1 MSISFLS
8 QTILW
13 GLFAASIP
21 VIIHLLNRRRFRI
34 VDWAATTFL
43 LKASR
48 ESRGK
53 KKLKHILILI
63 CRTLAIAA
71 LIFAVARPLLG
82 GFLGSGSGSVGTVVL
97 VLDRSA
103 SMETKPESGAPS
115 YREAVISQVW
125 EAVEKMGSPR
135 LVLID
140 SATGDIQEVPSP
152 DALPELSTTFAT
164 DTQADI
170 PTLLTKAIDYIDET
184 NPGQTE
190 IWLASDMQRGDWRPT
205 DSRWNAVRAG
215 IESLPTKTKLRVLSS
230 GSEPV
235 ENVAI
240 ELIASR
246 RVEDN
251 LFLDLRL
258 TRSKGDGNATVPIT
272 YSLQGAR
279 SAERV
284 TMNGQELRFQKR
296 LPLSAADTEGSGWVG
311 IPSDNNPRDNSVFF
325 AFGGKEPVRSWI
337 VSEDP
342 SGNTA
347 NYLRKAAA
355 PDGFD
360 RYSSE
365 IVAPTQTTKIDWTT
379 ASLIVWQAPIP
390 TGAVAA
396 QLNEFAASGGSIL
409 FFPPEKPSENVIFG
423 TSWGVIEDAP
433 EDEYFI
439 NGSWIKDDGPW
450 RNSMSDQNMP
460 VDQIRGVKRCSIQG
474 DGSSLAEWRDG
485 SPLLYRQLQG
495 LGTAIFINTLPDDRW
510 SNLEFVA
517 LHLVAIQRLLEKGT
531 DRLHAGYRAIA
542 GDEKARLRG
551 DEVRE
556 RLDSFEDY
564 EPALGAYRAGVYR
577 LGERVV
583 AVNRPAAE
591 NSPLRLDNE
600 ALDTLLE
607 GTSYS
612 LFESTKDDDNL
623 VSPVWWAFL
632 IAVLFFLLAEAIL
645 CLQPK
650 LTGPPALSKASTKT
664 FPAS

>member
-1 MSISFLS
+1 
-8 QTILW
+8 
-13 GLFAASIP
+13 
-21 VIIHLLNRRRFRI
+21 
-34 VDWAATTFL
+34 

-82 GFLGSGSGSVGTVVL
+82 GFLGSGSGSVGTVIL

-103 SMETKPESGAPS
+103 SMETKAESGAQS
-115 YREAVISQVW
+115 YRQAVITRVS

-135 LVLID
+135 LILID
-140 SATGDIQEVPSP
+140 SASGDIQEVPSP
-152 DALPELSTTFAT
+152 DALPDLSTTFAT

-190 IWLASDMQRGDWRPT
+190 VWLASDMQRGDWRPT

-215 IESLPTKTKLRVLSS
+215 LENLPSETKLRVLSS
-230 GSEPV
+230 GSKLAQ
-235 ENVAI
+235 NVAI
-240 ELIASR
+240 ELVASR

-251 LFLDLRL
+251 LFLDLKL
-258 TRSKGDGNATVPIT
+258 TRSKGDGTSTVPIT
-272 YSLQGAR
+272 YSLKGAR

-284 TMNGQELRFQKR
+284 TMIGQELRFQKR
-296 LPLSAADTEGSGWVG
+296 LPLGTADIEGSGWIG

-325 AFGGKEPVRSWI
+325 AFGGKEPVKSWI
-337 VSEDP
+337 VSEKP

-355 PDGFD
+355 PDGFN
-360 RYSSE
+360 RYSCE
-365 IVAPTQTTKIDWTT
+365 IVALTQTTKIDWST

-396 QLNEFAASGGSIL
+396 QLQEFAASGGSII
-409 FFPPEKPSENVIFG
+409 FFPPEKPSKKIIFG

-433 EDEYFI
+433 ADEYFI

-450 RNSMSDQNMP
+450 RNSLSDQKMP
-460 VDQIRGVKRCSIQG
+460 IDQVRGVKRCSIQG
-474 DGSSLAEWRDG
+474 DGTSLAEWDDG
-485 SPLLYRQLQG
+485 TPLLYRQLEG

-517 LHLVAIQRLLEKGT
+517 LHLVAVQRLLEKGT

-542 GDEKARLRG
+542 GSEKAKLRG
-551 DEVRE
+551 DEVRD
-556 RLDSFEDY
+556 RLDAFEDY

-577 LGERVV
+577 LGERVI

-591 NSPLRLDNE
+591 NSPLRVNGE

-632 IAVLFFLLAEAIL
+632 ITVLFFLLAEAIL

-650 LTGPPALSKASTKT
+650 LTGPPALSTSKT
-664 FPAS
+664 SPAS

>member
-1 MSISFLS
+1 M
-8 QTILW
+8 
-13 GLFAASIP
+13 
-21 VIIHLLNRRRFRI
+21 IIHLLNRRRFRI
-34 VDWAATTFL
+34 VDWAATSFL

-63 CRTLAIAA
+63 CRTLAILA

-82 GFLGSGSGSVGTVVL
+82 GFLGSGSGSVNTVIL

-103 SMETKPESGAPS
+103 SMETKAESGAPS
-115 YREAVISQVW
+115 YREAVITRVSQ
-125 EAVEKMGSPR
+125 AVEKMGSPR
-135 LVLID
+135 LLLID
-140 SATGDIQEVPSP
+140 SASGDIQEVPSP

-205 DSRWNAVRAG
+205 DSRWNAVRTG
-215 IESLPTKTKLRVLSS
+215 LESLPNETKLRVLSS
-230 GSEPV
+230 GNELAQ
-235 ENVAI
+235 NVAI
-240 ELIASR
+240 ELVASR

-251 LFLDLRL
+251 LFLDLKL
-258 TRSKGDGNATVPIT
+258 TRSNGDGSSTVPIT
-272 YSLQGAR
+272 YSLKGAR

-296 LPLSAADTEGSGWVG
+296 LPLSAADVDGSGWVG

-325 AFGGKEPVRSWI
+325 AFGGKEPVQSWI
-337 VSEDP
+337 VSEKP

-365 IVAPTQTTKIDWTT
+365 IIALTQTTKIDWST
-379 ASLIVWQAPIP
+379 ASLIVWQAQIP

-396 QLNEFAASGGSIL
+396 QLQEFATSGGSVI
-409 FFPPEKPSENVIFG
+409 FFPPEKPSNNIIFG
-423 TSWGVIEDAP
+423 TSWGSIQEAP
-433 EDEYFI
+433 ADEYFI

-450 RNSMSDQNMP
+450 RNSLSDQKMP
-460 VDQIRGVKRCSIQG
+460 IDQVRGVKRCSIQG
-474 DGSSLAEWRDG
+474 DGTSLAEWDDG

-495 LGTAIFINTLPDDRW
+495 LGTAIFINTLPNDRW

-517 LHLVAIQRLLEKGT
+517 LHLVAVQRLLEKGT
-531 DRLHAGYRAIA
+531 DRLHSGYRAIA
-542 GDEKARLRG
+542 GSEKAKLRG
-551 DEVRE
+551 NEIRD

-564 EPALGAYRAGVYR
+564 EPALGSYRAGVYR
-577 LGERVV
+577 LGERVI

-591 NSPLRLDNE
+591 NSPLRVNEE

-612 LFESTKDDDNL
+612 LFESTKDDNNL

-650 LTGPPALSKASTKT
+650 LTGPPALSTSKT
-664 FPAS
+664 SPAS

>member
-1 MSISFLS
+1 M
-8 QTILW
+8 
-13 GLFAASIP
+13 
-21 VIIHLLNRRRFRI
+21 IIHLLNRRRFRI
-34 VDWAATTFL
+34 VDWAATSFL

-63 CRTLAIAA
+63 CRTLAIFA

-82 GFLGSGSGSVGTVVL
+82 GFLGSGSGSVNTVIL
-97 VLDRSA
+97 ILDRSA
-103 SMETKPESGAPS
+103 SMETKAESGAPS
-115 YREAVISQVW
+115 YREAVITRVSQ
-125 EAVEKMGSPR
+125 AVEKMGSPR
-135 LVLID
+135 LLLID
-140 SATGDIQEVPSP
+140 SASGDIQEVPSP

-205 DSRWNAVRAG
+205 DSRWNAVRTG
-215 IESLPTKTKLRVLSS
+215 LESLPSETKLRVLSS
-230 GSEPV
+230 GSELAQ
-235 ENVAI
+235 NVAI
-240 ELIASR
+240 ELVASR

-251 LFLDLRL
+251 LFLDLKL
-258 TRSKGDGNATVPIT
+258 TRSNGDGTSTVPIT
-272 YSLQGAR
+272 YSLKGAR

-296 LPLSAADTEGSGWVG
+296 LPLSAADVDGSGWVG

-325 AFGGKEPVRSWI
+325 AFGGKEPVQSWI
-337 VSEDP
+337 VSEKP

-365 IVAPTQTTKIDWTT
+365 IIALTQTTKIDWST
-379 ASLIVWQAPIP
+379 ASLIVWQAQIP

-396 QLNEFAASGGSIL
+396 QLQEFATSGGSVI
-409 FFPPEKPSENVIFG
+409 FFPPEKPSNNIIFG
-423 TSWGVIEDAP
+423 TSWGLIEEAP
-433 EDEYFI
+433 ADEYFI

-450 RNSMSDQNMP
+450 RNSLSDQKMP
-460 VDQIRGVKRCSIQG
+460 IDQVRGVKRCSIQG
-474 DGSSLAEWRDG
+474 DGTSLAEWDDG

-517 LHLVAIQRLLEKGT
+517 LHLVAVQRLLEKGT
-531 DRLHAGYRAIA
+531 DRLHSGYRAIA
-542 GDEKARLRG
+542 GSEKAKLRG
-551 DEVRE
+551 DEIRD
-556 RLDSFEDY
+556 RLDAFEDY
-564 EPALGAYRAGVYR
+564 EPALGSYRAGVYR
-577 LGERVV
+577 LGERVI

-591 NSPLRLDNE
+591 NSPLRVNEE

-612 LFESTKDDDNL
+612 LFESTKDDNNL

-650 LTGPPALSKASTKT
+650 LTGPPALSTSKT
-664 FPAS
+664 SPAS

>member
-1 MSISFLS
+1 M
-8 QTILW
+8 
-13 GLFAASIP
+13 
-21 VIIHLLNRRRFRI
+21 IIHLLNRRRFRI
-34 VDWAATTFL
+34 VDWAATSFL

-63 CRTLAIAA
+63 CRTLAIFA

-82 GFLGSGSGSVGTVVL
+82 GFLGSGSGSVNTVIL

-103 SMETKPESGAPS
+103 SMETKAESGAPS
-115 YREAVISQVW
+115 YREAVITRVSQ
-125 EAVEKMGSPR
+125 AVEKMGSPR
-135 LVLID
+135 LLLID
-140 SATGDIQEVPSP
+140 SASGDIQEVPSP

-205 DSRWNAVRAG
+205 DSRWNAVRTG
-215 IESLPTKTKLRVLSS
+215 LESLPNKTKLRVLSS
-230 GSEPV
+230 GSELAQ
-235 ENVAI
+235 NVAI
-240 ELIASR
+240 ELVASR
-246 RVEDN
+246 RVDDN
-251 LFLDLRL
+251 LFLDLKL
-258 TRSKGDGNATVPIT
+258 TRSNGDGTSTVPIT
-272 YSLQGAR
+272 YSLKGAR

-296 LPLSAADTEGSGWVG
+296 LPLSAADVDGSGWVG

-325 AFGGKEPVRSWI
+325 AFGGKEPVQSWI
-337 VSEDP
+337 VSEKP

-365 IVAPTQTTKIDWTT
+365 IIALTQTTKIDWST
-379 ASLIVWQAPIP
+379 ASLIVWQAQIP

-396 QLNEFAASGGSIL
+396 QLQEFATSGGSVI
-409 FFPPEKPSENVIFG
+409 FFPPEKPSNNIIFG
-423 TSWGVIEDAP
+423 TSWGLIQEAP
-433 EDEYFI
+433 ADEYFI

-450 RNSMSDQNMP
+450 RNSLSDQKMP
-460 VDQIRGVKRCSIQG
+460 IDQVRGVKRCSIQG
-474 DGSSLAEWRDG
+474 DGTSLAEWDDG

-517 LHLVAIQRLLEKGT
+517 LHLVAVQRLLEKGT
-531 DRLHAGYRAIA
+531 DRLHSGYRAIA
-542 GDEKARLRG
+542 GSEKAKLRG
-551 DEVRE
+551 DEIRD
-556 RLDSFEDY
+556 RLDAFEDY
-564 EPALGAYRAGVYR
+564 EPALGSYRAGVYR
-577 LGERVV
+577 LGERVI
-583 AVNRPAAE
+583 AVNRPTAE
-591 NSPLRLDNE
+591 NSPLRVNEE

-612 LFESTKDDDNL
+612 LFESTKDDNNL

-645 CLQPK
+645 CLRPK
-650 LTGPPALSKASTKT
+650 LTGPPALSTSKT

>member
-1 MSISFLS
+1 M
-8 QTILW
+8 
-13 GLFAASIP
+13 
-21 VIIHLLNRRRFRI
+21 IIHLLNRRRFRI
-34 VDWAATTFL
+34 VDWAATSFL

-63 CRTLAIAA
+63 CRTLAIFA

-82 GFLGSGSGSVGTVVL
+82 GFLGSGSGSVNTVIL

-103 SMETKPESGAPS
+103 SMETKAESGAPS
-115 YREAVISQVW
+115 YREAVITRVSQ
-125 EAVEKMGSPR
+125 AVEKMGSPR
-135 LVLID
+135 LLLID
-140 SATGDIQEVPSP
+140 SASGDIQEVPSP

-205 DSRWNAVRAG
+205 DSRWNAVRSG
-215 IESLPTKTKLRVLSS
+215 LESLPNETKLRVLSS
-230 GSEPV
+230 GSELAQ
-235 ENVAI
+235 NIAI
-240 ELIASR
+240 ELVASR

-251 LFLDLRL
+251 LFLDLKL
-258 TRSKGDGNATVPIT
+258 TRSNGDGTSTVPIT
-272 YSLQGAR
+272 YSLKGAR

-296 LPLSAADTEGSGWVG
+296 LPLSAADVDGSGWVG

-325 AFGGKEPVRSWI
+325 AFGGKEPVQSWI
-337 VSEDP
+337 VSEKP

-365 IVAPTQTTKIDWTT
+365 IIALTQTTKIDWST
-379 ASLIVWQAPIP
+379 ASLIVWQAQIP

-396 QLNEFAASGGSIL
+396 QLQEFATSGGSVI
-409 FFPPEKPSENVIFG
+409 FFPPEKPSNNIIFG
-423 TSWGVIEDAP
+423 TSWGLIQEAP
-433 EDEYFI
+433 ADEYFI

-450 RNSMSDQNMP
+450 RNSMSDQKMP
-460 VDQIRGVKRCSIQG
+460 IDQVRGVKRCSIQG
-474 DGSSLAEWRDG
+474 DGTSLAEWDDG

-495 LGTAIFINTLPDDRW
+495 LGTAIFINTLPNDRW

-517 LHLVAIQRLLEKGT
+517 LHLVAVQRLLEKGT
-531 DRLHAGYRAIA
+531 DRLHSGYRAIA
-542 GDEKARLRG
+542 GSEKAKLRG
-551 DEVRE
+551 DEIRD
-556 RLDSFEDY
+556 RLDAFEDY
-564 EPALGAYRAGVYR
+564 EPALGSYRAGVYR
-577 LGERVV
+577 LGERVI

-591 NSPLRLDNE
+591 NSPLRVNEE

-612 LFESTKDDDNL
+612 LFESTKDDNNL

-650 LTGPPALSKASTKT
+650 LTGPPALSTSKT
-664 FPAS
+664 SPAS

>member
-1 MSISFLS
+1 M
-8 QTILW
+8 
-13 GLFAASIP
+13 
-21 VIIHLLNRRRFRI
+21 IIHLLNRRRFRI
-34 VDWAATTFL
+34 VDWAATSFL

-63 CRTLAIAA
+63 CRTLAIFA

-82 GFLGSGSGSVGTVVL
+82 GFLGSGSGSVNTVIL

-103 SMETKPESGAPS
+103 SMETKAESGAPS
-115 YREAVISQVW
+115 YREAVITRVSQ
-125 EAVEKMGSPR
+125 AVEKMGSPR
-135 LVLID
+135 LLLID
-140 SATGDIQEVPSP
+140 SASGDIQEVPSP

-205 DSRWNAVRAG
+205 DSRWNAVRTG
-215 IESLPTKTKLRVLSS
+215 LESLPSETKLRVLSS
-230 GSEPV
+230 GSELAQ
-235 ENVAI
+235 NVAI
-240 ELIASR
+240 ELVASR

-251 LFLDLRL
+251 LFLDLKL
-258 TRSKGDGNATVPIT
+258 TRSNGDGTSTVPIT
-272 YSLQGAR
+272 YSLKGAR

-296 LPLSAADTEGSGWVG
+296 LPLSAADVDGSGWVG

-325 AFGGKEPVRSWI
+325 AFGGKEPVQSWI
-337 VSEDP
+337 VSEKP

-365 IVAPTQTTKIDWTT
+365 IIALTQTTKIDWST
-379 ASLIVWQAPIP
+379 ASLIVWQAQIP

-396 QLNEFAASGGSIL
+396 QLQEFATSGGSVI
-409 FFPPEKPSENVIFG
+409 FFPPEKPSNNIIFG
-423 TSWGVIEDAP
+423 TSWGLIEEAP
-433 EDEYFI
+433 ADEYFI

-450 RNSMSDQNMP
+450 RNSLSDQKMP
-460 VDQIRGVKRCSIQG
+460 IDQVRGVKRCSIQG
-474 DGSSLAEWRDG
+474 DGTSLAEWDDG
-485 SPLLYRQLQG
+485 APLLYRQLQG

-531 DRLHAGYRAIA
+531 DRLHSGYRAIA
-542 GDEKARLRG
+542 GSEKAKLRS
-551 DEVRE
+551 DEIRD
-556 RLDSFEDY
+556 RLDAFEDY
-564 EPALGAYRAGVYR
+564 EPALGSYRAGVYR
-577 LGERVV
+577 LGERVI

-591 NSPLRLDNE
+591 NSPLRVNEE

-612 LFESTKDDDNL
+612 LFESTKDDNNL

-650 LTGPPALSKASTKT
+650 LTGPPALSTSKT
-664 FPAS
+664 SPAS

>member
-1 MSISFLS
+1 M
-8 QTILW
+8 
-13 GLFAASIP
+13 
-21 VIIHLLNRRRFRI
+21 IIHLLNRRRFRI
-34 VDWAATTFL
+34 VDWAATSFL

-63 CRTLAIAA
+63 CRTVAIAA

-82 GFLGSGSGSVGTVVL
+82 GFLGSGSGSVGTVIL

-103 SMETKPESGAPS
+103 SMETKAESGAQS
-115 YREAVISQVW
+115 YRQAVITRVS

-135 LVLID
+135 LILID
-140 SATGDIQEVPSP
+140 SASGDIQEVPSP
-152 DALPELSTTFAT
+152 DALPDLSTTFAT

-190 IWLASDMQRGDWRPT
+190 VWLASDMQRGDWRPT

-215 IESLPTKTKLRVLSS
+215 LENLPSETKLRVLSS
-230 GSEPV
+230 GRKLAQ
-235 ENVAI
+235 NVAI
-240 ELIASR
+240 ELVASR

-251 LFLDLRL
+251 LFLDLKL
-258 TRSKGDGNATVPIT
+258 TRSKGDGTSTVPIT
-272 YSLQGAR
+272 YSLKGAR

-284 TMNGQELRFQKR
+284 TMSGQELRFQKR
-296 LPLSAADTEGSGWVG
+296 LPLGTADIEGSGWVG

-325 AFGGKEPVRSWI
+325 AFGGKEPVKSWI
-337 VSEDP
+337 VSEKP

-360 RYSSE
+360 RYSCE
-365 IVAPTQTTKIDWTT
+365 IVALTQTTKIDWST

-396 QLNEFAASGGSIL
+396 QLQEFAASGGSII
-409 FFPPEKPSENVIFG
+409 FFPPEKPSKKIIFG

-433 EDEYFI
+433 ADEYFI

-450 RNSMSDQNMP
+450 RNSLSDQKMP
-460 VDQIRGVKRCSIQG
+460 IDQVRGVKRCSIQG
-474 DGSSLAEWRDG
+474 DGTSLAEWDDG
-485 SPLLYRQLQG
+485 TPLLYRQLEG

-517 LHLVAIQRLLEKGT
+517 LHLVAVQRLLEKGT

-542 GDEKARLRG
+542 GSEKAKLRG
-551 DEVRE
+551 DEVRD
-556 RLDSFEDY
+556 RLDAFEAY

-577 LGERVV
+577 LGERVI

-591 NSPLRLDNE
+591 NSPLRVNGE

-632 IAVLFFLLAEAIL
+632 ITVLFFLLAEAIL

-650 LTGPPALSKASTKT
+650 LTGPPALSTSKT
-664 FPAS
+664 SPAS

>member
-1 MSISFLS
+1 M
-8 QTILW
+8 
-13 GLFAASIP
+13 
-21 VIIHLLNRRRFRI
+21 IIHLLNRRRFRI
-34 VDWAATTFL
+34 VDWAATSFL

-63 CRTLAIAA
+63 CRTLAIFA

-82 GFLGSGSGSVGTVVL
+82 GFLGSGSGSVNTVIL

-103 SMETKPESGAPS
+103 SMETKAESGAPS
-115 YREAVISQVW
+115 YREAVITRVSQ
-125 EAVEKMGSPR
+125 AVEKMGSPR
-135 LVLID
+135 LLLID
-140 SATGDIQEVPSP
+140 SASGDIQEVPSP

-205 DSRWNAVRAG
+205 DSRWNAVRSG
-215 IESLPTKTKLRVLSS
+215 LESLPNETKLRVLSS
-230 GSEPV
+230 GSELAQ
-235 ENVAI
+235 NIAI
-240 ELIASR
+240 ELVASR

-251 LFLDLRL
+251 LFLDLKL
-258 TRSKGDGNATVPIT
+258 TRSNGDGTSTVPIT
-272 YSLQGAR
+272 YSLKGAR

-296 LPLSAADTEGSGWVG
+296 LPLSAADVDGSGWVG

-325 AFGGKEPVRSWI
+325 AFGGKEPVQSWI
-337 VSEDP
+337 VSEKP

-365 IVAPTQTTKIDWTT
+365 IIALTQTTKIDWST
-379 ASLIVWQAPIP
+379 ASLIVWQAQIP

-396 QLNEFAASGGSIL
+396 QLQEFATSGGSVI
-409 FFPPEKPSENVIFG
+409 FFPPEKPSNNIIFG
-423 TSWGVIEDAP
+423 TSWGLIQEAP
-433 EDEYFI
+433 ADEYFI

-450 RNSMSDQNMP
+450 RNSLSDQKMP
-460 VDQIRGVKRCSIQG
+460 IDQVRGVKRCSIQG
-474 DGSSLAEWRDG
+474 DGTSLAEWDDG

-495 LGTAIFINTLPDDRW
+495 LGTAIFINTLPNDRW

-517 LHLVAIQRLLEKGT
+517 LHLVAVQRLLEKGT
-531 DRLHAGYRAIA
+531 DRLHSGYRAIA
-542 GDEKARLRG
+542 GSEKAKLRG
-551 DEVRE
+551 NEIRD
-556 RLDSFEDY
+556 RLDAFEDY
-564 EPALGAYRAGVYR
+564 EPALGSYRAGVYR
-577 LGERVV
+577 LGERVI

-591 NSPLRLDNE
+591 NSPLRVNEE
-600 ALDTLLE
+600 ALDTLLA

-612 LFESTKDDDNL
+612 LFESTKDDNNL

-650 LTGPPALSKASTKT
+650 LTGPPSLSTSKT
-664 FPAS
+664 SPAS

>member
-1 MSISFLS
+1 LSLSFLS
-8 QTILW
+8 QPILW

-34 VDWAATTFL
+34 VDWAATSFL

-63 CRTLAIAA
+63 CRTLAIFA

-82 GFLGSGSGSVGTVVL
+82 GFLGSGSGSVNTVIL

-103 SMETKPESGAPS
+103 SMETKAESGAPS
-115 YREAVISQVW
+115 YREAVITRVSQ
-125 EAVEKMGSPR
+125 AVEKMGSPR
-135 LVLID
+135 LLLID
-140 SATGDIQEVPSP
+140 SASGDIQEVPSP

-205 DSRWNAVRAG
+205 DSRWNAVRSG
-215 IESLPTKTKLRVLSS
+215 LESLPNETKLRVLSS
-230 GSEPV
+230 GSELAQ
-235 ENVAI
+235 NIAI
-240 ELIASR
+240 ELVASR

-251 LFLDLRL
+251 LFLDLKL
-258 TRSKGDGNATVPIT
+258 TRSNGDGTSTVPIT
-272 YSLQGAR
+272 YSLKGAR

-296 LPLSAADTEGSGWVG
+296 LPLSAADVDGSGWVG

-325 AFGGKEPVRSWI
+325 AFGGKEPVQSWI
-337 VSEDP
+337 VSEKP

-365 IVAPTQTTKIDWTT
+365 IIALTQTTKIDWST
-379 ASLIVWQAPIP
+379 ASLIVWQAQIP

-396 QLNEFAASGGSIL
+396 QLQEFATSGGSVI
-409 FFPPEKPSENVIFG
+409 FFPPEKPSNNIIFG
-423 TSWGVIEDAP
+423 TSWGLIQEAP
-433 EDEYFI
+433 ADEYFI

-450 RNSMSDQNMP
+450 RNSLSDQKMP
-460 VDQIRGVKRCSIQG
+460 IDQVRGVKRCSIQG
-474 DGSSLAEWRDG
+474 DGTSLAEWDDG

-495 LGTAIFINTLPDDRW
+495 LGTAIFINTLPNDRW

-517 LHLVAIQRLLEKGT
+517 LHLVAVQRLLEKGT
-531 DRLHAGYRAIA
+531 DRLHSGYRAIA
-542 GDEKARLRG
+542 GSEKAKLRG
-551 DEVRE
+551 DEIRD
-556 RLDSFEDY
+556 RLDAFEDY
-564 EPALGAYRAGVYR
+564 EPALGSYRAGVYR
-577 LGERVV
+577 LGERVI

-591 NSPLRLDNE
+591 NSPLRVNEE

-612 LFESTKDDDNL
+612 LFESTKDDNNL

-650 LTGPPALSKASTKT
+650 LTGPPALSTSKT
-664 FPAS
+664 SPAS

>member
-1 MSISFLS
+1 
-8 QTILW
+8 
-13 GLFAASIP
+13 

-34 VDWAATTFL
+34 VDWAATSFL

-63 CRTLAIAA
+63 CRTLAIFA

-82 GFLGSGSGSVGTVVL
+82 GFLGSGSGSVNTVIL

-103 SMETKPESGAPS
+103 SMETKAESGAPS
-115 YREAVISQVW
+115 YREAVITRVSQ
-125 EAVEKMGSPR
+125 AVEKMGSPR
-135 LVLID
+135 LLLID
-140 SATGDIQEVPSP
+140 SASGDIQEVPSP

-205 DSRWNAVRAG
+205 DSRWNAVRSG
-215 IESLPTKTKLRVLSS
+215 LESLPNETKLRVLSS
-230 GSEPV
+230 GSELAQ
-235 ENVAI
+235 NIAI
-240 ELIASR
+240 ELVASR

-251 LFLDLRL
+251 LFLDLKL
-258 TRSKGDGNATVPIT
+258 TRSNGDGTSTVPIT
-272 YSLQGAR
+272 YSLKGAR

-296 LPLSAADTEGSGWVG
+296 LPLSAADVDGSGWVG

-325 AFGGKEPVRSWI
+325 AFGGKEPVQSWI
-337 VSEDP
+337 VSEKP

-365 IVAPTQTTKIDWTT
+365 IIALTQTTKIDWST
-379 ASLIVWQAPIP
+379 ASLIVWQAQIP

-396 QLNEFAASGGSIL
+396 QLQEFATSGGSVI
-409 FFPPEKPSENVIFG
+409 FFPPEKPSNNIIFG
-423 TSWGVIEDAP
+423 TSWGLIQEAP
-433 EDEYFI
+433 ADEYFI

-450 RNSMSDQNMP
+450 RNSLSDQKMP
-460 VDQIRGVKRCSIQG
+460 IDQVRGVKRCSIQG
-474 DGSSLAEWRDG
+474 DGTSLAEWDDG

-495 LGTAIFINTLPDDRW
+495 LGTAIFINTLPNDRW

-517 LHLVAIQRLLEKGT
+517 LHLVAVQRLLEKGT
-531 DRLHAGYRAIA
+531 DRLHSGYRAIA
-542 GDEKARLRG
+542 GSEKAKLRG
-551 DEVRE
+551 DEIRD
-556 RLDSFEDY
+556 RLDAFEDY
-564 EPALGAYRAGVYR
+564 EPALGSYRAGVYR
-577 LGERVV
+577 LGERVI

-591 NSPLRLDNE
+591 NSPLRVNEE

-612 LFESTKDDDNL
+612 LFESTKDDNNL

-650 LTGPPALSKASTKT
+650 LTGPPSLSTSKT
-664 FPAS
+664 SPAS

>member
-1 MSISFLS
+1 M
-8 QTILW
+8 
-13 GLFAASIP
+13 
-21 VIIHLLNRRRFRI
+21 IIHLLNRRRFRI
-34 VDWAATTFL
+34 VDWAATSFL

-63 CRTLAIAA
+63 CRTLAIAT

-82 GFLGSGSGSVGTVVL
+82 GFLGSGSGSVGTVIL

-103 SMETKPESGAPS
+103 SMETKAESGAQS
-115 YREAVISQVW
+115 YRQAVITRVS

-135 LVLID
+135 LILID
-140 SATGDIQEVPSP
+140 SASGDIQEVPSP
-152 DALPELSTTFAT
+152 DALPDLSTTFAT

-190 IWLASDMQRGDWRPT
+190 VWLASDMQRGDWRPT

-215 IESLPTKTKLRVLSS
+215 LENLPSETKLRVLSS
-230 GSEPV
+230 GRKLAQ
-235 ENVAI
+235 NVAI
-240 ELIASR
+240 ELVASR

-251 LFLDLRL
+251 LFLDLKL
-258 TRSKGDGNATVPIT
+258 TRSKGDGTSTVPIT
-272 YSLQGAR
+272 YSLKGAR

-284 TMNGQELRFQKR
+284 TMSGQELRFQKR
-296 LPLSAADTEGSGWVG
+296 LPLGTADIEGSGWVG

-325 AFGGKEPVRSWI
+325 AFGGKEPVKSWI
-337 VSEDP
+337 VSEKP

-360 RYSSE
+360 RYSCE
-365 IVAPTQTTKIDWTT
+365 IVALTQTTKIDWST

-396 QLNEFAASGGSIL
+396 QLQEFAASGGSII
-409 FFPPEKPSENVIFG
+409 FFPPEKPSKKIIFG

-433 EDEYFI
+433 ADEYFI

-450 RNSMSDQNMP
+450 RNSLSDQKMP
-460 VDQIRGVKRCSIQG
+460 IDQVRGVKRCSIQG
-474 DGSSLAEWRDG
+474 DGTSLAEWDDG
-485 SPLLYRQLQG
+485 TPLLYRQLEG

-517 LHLVAIQRLLEKGT
+517 LHLVAVQRLLEKGT

-542 GDEKARLRG
+542 GSEKAKLRG
-551 DEVRE
+551 DEVRD
-556 RLDSFEDY
+556 RLDAFEAY

-577 LGERVV
+577 LGERVI

-591 NSPLRLDNE
+591 NSPLRVNGE

-632 IAVLFFLLAEAIL
+632 ITVLFFLLAEAIL

-650 LTGPPALSKASTKT
+650 LTGPPALSTSKT
-664 FPAS
+664 SPAS

>member
-1 MSISFLS
+1 M
-8 QTILW
+8 
-13 GLFAASIP
+13 
-21 VIIHLLNRRRFRI
+21 IIHLLNRRRFRI
-34 VDWAATTFL
+34 VDWAATSFL

-63 CRTLAIAA
+63 CRTLAIFA

-82 GFLGSGSGSVGTVVL
+82 GFLGSGSGSVNTVIL

-103 SMETKPESGAPS
+103 SMETKAENGAPS
-115 YREAVISQVW
+115 YREAVITRVSQ
-125 EAVEKMGSPR
+125 AVEKMGSPR
-135 LVLID
+135 LLLID
-140 SATGDIQEVPSP
+140 SASGDIQEVPSP

-205 DSRWNAVRAG
+205 DSRWNAVRTG
-215 IESLPTKTKLRVLSS
+215 LGSLPNETKLRVLSS
-230 GSEPV
+230 GSELAQ
-235 ENVAI
+235 NVAI
-240 ELIASR
+240 ELVASR

-251 LFLDLRL
+251 LFLDLKL
-258 TRSKGDGNATVPIT
+258 TRSNGDGTSTVPIT
-272 YSLQGAR
+272 YSLKGAR

-296 LPLSAADTEGSGWVG
+296 LPLSAADADGSGWVG

-325 AFGGKEPVRSWI
+325 AFGGKEPVQSWI
-337 VSEDP
+337 VSEKP

-365 IVAPTQTTKIDWTT
+365 IIALTQTTKIDWST
-379 ASLIVWQAPIP
+379 ASLIVWQAQIP

-396 QLNEFAASGGSIL
+396 QLQEFATSGGSVI
-409 FFPPEKPSENVIFG
+409 FFPPEKPSNNIIFG
-423 TSWGVIEDAP
+423 TSWGLIQEAP
-433 EDEYFI
+433 ADEYFI

-450 RNSMSDQNMP
+450 RNSLSDQKMP
-460 VDQIRGVKRCSIQG
+460 IDQVRGVKRCSIQG
-474 DGSSLAEWRDG
+474 DGTSLAEWDDG

-517 LHLVAIQRLLEKGT
+517 LHLVAVQRLLEKGT
-531 DRLHAGYRAIA
+531 DRLHSGYRAIA
-542 GDEKARLRG
+542 GSEKAKLRG
-551 DEVRE
+551 DEIRD
-556 RLDSFEDY
+556 RLDAFEDY
-564 EPALGAYRAGVYR
+564 EPALGSYRAGVYR
-577 LGERVV
+577 LGERVI

-591 NSPLRLDNE
+591 NSPLRVNEE

-612 LFESTKDDDNL
+612 LFESTKDDNNL

-650 LTGPPALSKASTKT
+650 LTGPPALSTSKT
-664 FPAS
+664 SPAS

>member
-1 MSISFLS
+1 M
-8 QTILW
+8 
-13 GLFAASIP
+13 
-21 VIIHLLNRRRFRI
+21 IIHLLNRRRFRI
-34 VDWAATTFL
+34 VDWAATSFL

-63 CRTLAIAA
+63 CRTLAIFA

-82 GFLGSGSGSVGTVVL
+82 GFLGSGSGSVNTVIL

-103 SMETKPESGAPS
+103 SMETKAESGAPS
-115 YREAVISQVW
+115 YREAVITRVSQ
-125 EAVEKMGSPR
+125 AVEKMGSPR
-135 LVLID
+135 LLLID
-140 SATGDIQEVPSP
+140 SASGDIQEVPSP

-205 DSRWNAVRAG
+205 DSRWNAVRTG
-215 IESLPTKTKLRVLSS
+215 LESLPSETKLRVLSS
-230 GSEPV
+230 GSELAQ
-235 ENVAI
+235 NVAI
-240 ELIASR
+240 ELVASR

-251 LFLDLRL
+251 LFLDLKL
-258 TRSKGDGNATVPIT
+258 TRSNGDGTSTVPIT
-272 YSLQGAR
+272 YSLKGAR

-296 LPLSAADTEGSGWVG
+296 LPLSAADVDGSGWVG

-325 AFGGKEPVRSWI
+325 AFGGKEPVQSWI
-337 VSEDP
+337 VSEKP

-365 IVAPTQTTKIDWTT
+365 IIALTQTTKIDWST
-379 ASLIVWQAPIP
+379 ASLIVWQAQIP

-396 QLNEFAASGGSIL
+396 QLQEFATSGGSVI
-409 FFPPEKPSENVIFG
+409 FFPPEKPSNNIIFG
-423 TSWGVIEDAP
+423 TSWGLIEEAP
-433 EDEYFI
+433 ADEYFI

-450 RNSMSDQNMP
+450 RNSLSDQKMP
-460 VDQIRGVKRCSIQG
+460 IDQVRGVKRCSIQG
-474 DGSSLAEWRDG
+474 DGTSLAEWDDG

-517 LHLVAIQRLLEKGT
+517 LHLVAVQRLLEKGT
-531 DRLHAGYRAIA
+531 DRLHSGYRAIA
-542 GDEKARLRG
+542 GSEKAKLRS
-551 DEVRE
+551 DEIRD
-556 RLDSFEDY
+556 RLDAFEDY
-564 EPALGAYRAGVYR
+564 EPALGSYRAGVYR
-577 LGERVV
+577 LGERVI

-591 NSPLRLDNE
+591 NSPLRVNEE

-612 LFESTKDDDNL
+612 LFESTKDDNNL

-650 LTGPPALSKASTKT
+650 LTGPPALSTSKT
-664 FPAS
+664 SPAS

>member
-1 MSISFLS
+1 M
-8 QTILW
+8 
-13 GLFAASIP
+13 
-21 VIIHLLNRRRFRI
+21 IIHLLNRRRFRI
-34 VDWAATTFL
+34 VDWAATSFL

-63 CRTLAIAA
+63 CRTLAIFA

-82 GFLGSGSGSVGTVVL
+82 GFLGSGSGSVNTVIL

-103 SMETKPESGAPS
+103 SMETKAESGAPS
-115 YREAVISQVW
+115 YREAVITRVSQ
-125 EAVEKMGSPR
+125 AVEKMGSPR
-135 LVLID
+135 LLLID
-140 SATGDIQEVPSP
+140 SASGDIQEVPSP

-205 DSRWNAVRAG
+205 DSRWNAVRSG
-215 IESLPTKTKLRVLSS
+215 LESLPNETKLRVLSS
-230 GSEPV
+230 GSELAQ
-235 ENVAI
+235 NVAI
-240 ELIASR
+240 ELVASR

-251 LFLDLRL
+251 LFLDLKL
-258 TRSKGDGNATVPIT
+258 TRSNGDGTSTVPIT
-272 YSLQGAR
+272 YSLKGAR

-296 LPLSAADTEGSGWVG
+296 LPLSAADVDGSGWVG

-325 AFGGKEPVRSWI
+325 AFGGKEPVQSWI
-337 VSEDP
+337 VSEKP

-365 IVAPTQTTKIDWTT
+365 IIALTQTTKIDWST
-379 ASLIVWQAPIP
+379 ASLIVWQAQIP

-396 QLNEFAASGGSIL
+396 QLQEFATSGGSVI
-409 FFPPEKPSENVIFG
+409 FFPPEKPSNNIIFG
-423 TSWGVIEDAP
+423 TSWGLIQEAP
-433 EDEYFI
+433 ADEYFI

-450 RNSMSDQNMP
+450 RNSLSDQKMP
-460 VDQIRGVKRCSIQG
+460 IDQVRGVKRCSIQG
-474 DGSSLAEWRDG
+474 DGTSLAEWDDG

-517 LHLVAIQRLLEKGT
+517 LHLVAVQRLLEKGT
-531 DRLHAGYRAIA
+531 DRLHSGYRAIA
-542 GDEKARLRG
+542 GSEKAKLRS
-551 DEVRE
+551 DEIRD
-556 RLDSFEDY
+556 RLDAFEDY
-564 EPALGAYRAGVYR
+564 EPALGSYRAGVYR
-577 LGERVV
+577 LGERVI

-591 NSPLRLDNE
+591 NSPLRVNEE

-612 LFESTKDDDNL
+612 LFESTKDDNNL

-650 LTGPPALSKASTKT
+650 LTGPPALSTSKT
-664 FPAS
+664 SPAS

>member
-1 MSISFLS
+1 M
-8 QTILW
+8 
-13 GLFAASIP
+13 
-21 VIIHLLNRRRFRI
+21 IIHLLNRRRFRI
-34 VDWAATTFL
+34 VDWAATSFL

-63 CRTLAIAA
+63 CRTLAIFA

-82 GFLGSGSGSVGTVVL
+82 GFLGSGSGSVNTVIL

-103 SMETKPESGAPS
+103 SMETKAESGAPS
-115 YREAVISQVW
+115 YREAVITRVSQ
-125 EAVEKMGSPR
+125 AVEKMGSPR
-135 LVLID
+135 LLLID
-140 SATGDIQEVPSP
+140 SASGDIQEVPSP

-190 IWLASDMQRGDWRPT
+190 IWVASDMQRGDWRPT
-205 DSRWNAVRAG
+205 DSRWNAVRSG
-215 IESLPTKTKLRVLSS
+215 LESLPNETKLRVLSS
-230 GSEPV
+230 GSELAQ
-235 ENVAI
+235 NIAI
-240 ELIASR
+240 ELVASR

-251 LFLDLRL
+251 LFLDLKL
-258 TRSKGDGNATVPIT
+258 TRSNGDGTSTVPIT
-272 YSLQGAR
+272 YSLKGAR

-296 LPLSAADTEGSGWVG
+296 LPLSAADVDGSGWVG

-325 AFGGKEPVRSWI
+325 AFGGKEPVQSWI
-337 VSEDP
+337 VSEKP

-355 PDGFD
+355 PDGFE

-365 IVAPTQTTKIDWTT
+365 IIALTQTTKIDWST
-379 ASLIVWQAPIP
+379 ASLIVWQAQIP

-396 QLNEFAASGGSIL
+396 QLQEFATSGGSVI
-409 FFPPEKPSENVIFG
+409 FFPPEKPSNNIIFG
-423 TSWGVIEDAP
+423 TSWGLIQEAP
-433 EDEYFI
+433 ADEYFI

-450 RNSMSDQNMP
+450 RNSLSDQKMP
-460 VDQIRGVKRCSIQG
+460 IDQVRGVKRCSIQG
-474 DGSSLAEWRDG
+474 DGTSLAEWDDG

-495 LGTAIFINTLPDDRW
+495 LGTAIFINTLPNDRW

-517 LHLVAIQRLLEKGT
+517 LHLVAVQRLLEKGT
-531 DRLHAGYRAIA
+531 DRLHSGYRAIA
-542 GDEKARLRG
+542 GSEKAKLRG
-551 DEVRE
+551 DEIRD
-556 RLDSFEDY
+556 RLDAFEDY
-564 EPALGAYRAGVYR
+564 EPALGSYRAGVYR
-577 LGERVV
+577 LGERVI

-591 NSPLRLDNE
+591 NSPLRVNEE

-612 LFESTKDDDNL
+612 LFESTKDDNNL

-650 LTGPPALSKASTKT
+650 LTGPPALSTSKT
-664 FPAS
+664 SPAS

>member
-1 MSISFLS
+1 
-8 QTILW
+8 
-13 GLFAASIP
+13 

-34 VDWAATTFL
+34 VDWAATSFL

-63 CRTLAIAA
+63 CRTLAIFA

-82 GFLGSGSGSVGTVVL
+82 GFLGSGSGSVNTVIL

-103 SMETKPESGAPS
+103 SMETKAESGAPS
-115 YREAVISQVW
+115 YREAVITRVSQ
-125 EAVEKMGSPR
+125 AVEKMGSPR
-135 LVLID
+135 LLLID
-140 SATGDIQEVPSP
+140 SASGDIQEVPSP
-152 DALPELSTTFAT
+152 DSLPELSTTFAT

-205 DSRWNAVRAG
+205 DSRWNAVRTG
-215 IESLPTKTKLRVLSS
+215 LESLPNKTKLRVLSS
-230 GSEPV
+230 GSELAQ
-235 ENVAI
+235 NVAI
-240 ELIASR
+240 ELVASR
-246 RVEDN
+246 RVDDN
-251 LFLDLRL
+251 LFLDLKL
-258 TRSKGDGNATVPIT
+258 TRSNGDGTSTVPIT
-272 YSLQGAR
+272 YSLKGAR

-296 LPLSAADTEGSGWVG
+296 LPLSAADVDGSGWVG

-325 AFGGKEPVRSWI
+325 AFGGKEPVQSWI
-337 VSEDP
+337 VSEKP

-365 IVAPTQTTKIDWTT
+365 IIALTQTTKIDWST
-379 ASLIVWQAPIP
+379 ASLIVWQAQIP

-396 QLNEFAASGGSIL
+396 QLQEFATSGGSVI
-409 FFPPEKPSENVIFG
+409 FFPPEKPSNNIIFG
-423 TSWGVIEDAP
+423 TSWGLIQEAP
-433 EDEYFI
+433 ADEYFI

-450 RNSMSDQNMP
+450 RNSLSDQKMP
-460 VDQIRGVKRCSIQG
+460 IDQVRGVKRCSIQG
-474 DGSSLAEWRDG
+474 DGTSLAEWDDG

-517 LHLVAIQRLLEKGT
+517 LHLVAVQRLLEKGT
-531 DRLHAGYRAIA
+531 DRLHSGYRAIA
-542 GDEKARLRG
+542 GSEKAKLRG
-551 DEVRE
+551 NEIRD
-556 RLDSFEDY
+556 RLDAFEDY
-564 EPALGAYRAGVYR
+564 EPALGSYRAGVYR
-577 LGERVV
+577 LGERVI
-583 AVNRPAAE
+583 AVNRPTAE
-591 NSPLRLDNE
+591 NSPLRVNEE

-612 LFESTKDDDNL
+612 LFESKKDDNNL

-645 CLQPK
+645 CLRPK
-650 LTGPPALSKASTKT
+650 LTGPPALSTSKT

>member
-1 MSISFLS
+1 M
-8 QTILW
+8 
-13 GLFAASIP
+13 
-21 VIIHLLNRRRFRI
+21 IIHLLNRRRFRI
-34 VDWAATTFL
+34 VDWAATSFL

-63 CRTLAIAA
+63 CRTLAIFA

-82 GFLGSGSGSVGTVVL
+82 GFLGSGSGSVNTVIL

-103 SMETKPESGAPS
+103 SMETKAESGAPS
-115 YREAVISQVW
+115 YREAVITRVSQ
-125 EAVEKMGSPR
+125 AVEKMGSPR
-135 LVLID
+135 LLLID
-140 SATGDIQEVPSP
+140 SASGDIQEVPSP

-205 DSRWNAVRAG
+205 DSRWNAVRSG
-215 IESLPTKTKLRVLSS
+215 LESLPNETKLRVLSS
-230 GSEPV
+230 GSELAQ
-235 ENVAI
+235 NIAI
-240 ELIASR
+240 ELVASR

-251 LFLDLRL
+251 LFLDLKL
-258 TRSKGDGNATVPIT
+258 TRSNGDGTSTVPIT
-272 YSLQGAR
+272 YSLKGAR

-296 LPLSAADTEGSGWVG
+296 LPLSAADVDGSGWVG

-325 AFGGKEPVRSWI
+325 AFGGKEPVQSWI
-337 VSEDP
+337 VSEKP

-355 PDGFD
+355 PDGFE

-365 IVAPTQTTKIDWTT
+365 IIALTQTTKIDWPT
-379 ASLIVWQAPIP
+379 ASLIVWQAQIP

-396 QLNEFAASGGSIL
+396 QLQEFATSGGSVI
-409 FFPPEKPSENVIFG
+409 FFPPEKPSNNIIFG
-423 TSWGVIEDAP
+423 TSWGLIQEAP
-433 EDEYFI
+433 ADEYFI

-450 RNSMSDQNMP
+450 RNSLSDQKMP
-460 VDQIRGVKRCSIQG
+460 IDQVRGVKRCSIQG
-474 DGSSLAEWRDG
+474 DGTSLAEWDDG

-495 LGTAIFINTLPDDRW
+495 LGTAIFINTLPNDRW

-517 LHLVAIQRLLEKGT
+517 LHLVAVQRLLEKGT
-531 DRLHAGYRAIA
+531 DRLHSGYRAIA
-542 GDEKARLRG
+542 GSEKAKLRG
-551 DEVRE
+551 DEIRD
-556 RLDSFEDY
+556 RLDAFEDY
-564 EPALGAYRAGVYR
+564 EPALGSYRAGVYR
-577 LGERVV
+577 LGERVI

-591 NSPLRLDNE
+591 NSPLRVNEE

-612 LFESTKDDDNL
+612 LFESKKDDNNL

-650 LTGPPALSKASTKT
+650 LTGPPSLSTSKT
-664 FPAS
+664 SPAS

>member
-1 MSISFLS
+1 M
-8 QTILW
+8 
-13 GLFAASIP
+13 
-21 VIIHLLNRRRFRI
+21 IIHLLNRRRFRI
-34 VDWAATTFL
+34 VDWAATSFL

-63 CRTLAIAA
+63 CRTLAILA

-82 GFLGSGSGSVGTVVL
+82 GFLGSGSGSVNTVIL

-103 SMETKPESGAPS
+103 SMETKAESGAPS
-115 YREAVISQVW
+115 YREAVITRVSQ
-125 EAVEKMGSPR
+125 AVEKMGSPR
-135 LVLID
+135 LLLID
-140 SATGDIQEVPSP
+140 SASGDIQEVPSP

-205 DSRWNAVRAG
+205 DSRWNAVRTG
-215 IESLPTKTKLRVLSS
+215 LESLPNETKLRVLSS
-230 GSEPV
+230 GNELAQ
-235 ENVAI
+235 NIAI
-240 ELIASR
+240 ELVASR

-251 LFLDLRL
+251 LFLDLKL
-258 TRSKGDGNATVPIT
+258 TRSNDDGSSTVPIT
-272 YSLQGAR
+272 YSLKGAR

-296 LPLSAADTEGSGWVG
+296 LPLSAADVDGSGWVG

-325 AFGGKEPVRSWI
+325 AFGGKEPVQSWI
-337 VSEDP
+337 VSEKP

-365 IVAPTQTTKIDWTT
+365 IIALTQTTKIDWST
-379 ASLIVWQAPIP
+379 ASLIVWQAQIP

-396 QLNEFAASGGSIL
+396 QLQEFATSGGSVI
-409 FFPPEKPSENVIFG
+409 FFPPEKPSNNIIFG
-423 TSWGVIEDAP
+423 TSWGLIQEAP
-433 EDEYFI
+433 ADEYFI

-450 RNSMSDQNMP
+450 RNSLSDQKMP
-460 VDQIRGVKRCSIQG
+460 IDQVRGVKRCSIQG
-474 DGSSLAEWRDG
+474 DGTSLAEWDDG

-495 LGTAIFINTLPDDRW
+495 LGTAIFINTLPNDRW

-517 LHLVAIQRLLEKGT
+517 LHLVAVQRLLEKGT
-531 DRLHAGYRAIA
+531 DRLHSGYRAIA
-542 GDEKARLRG
+542 GSEKAKLRG
-551 DEVRE
+551 NEIRD

-564 EPALGAYRAGVYR
+564 EPALGSYRAGVYR
-577 LGERVV
+577 LGERVI

-591 NSPLRLDNE
+591 NSPLRVNEE

-612 LFESTKDDDNL
+612 LFESTKDDKNL

-650 LTGPPALSKASTKT
+650 LTGPPALSTSKT
-664 FPAS
+664 SPAS

>member
-1 MSISFLS
+1 M
-8 QTILW
+8 
-13 GLFAASIP
+13 
-21 VIIHLLNRRRFRI
+21 IIHLLNRRRFRI
-34 VDWAATTFL
+34 VDWAATSFL

-82 GFLGSGSGSVGTVVL
+82 GFLGSGSGSVGTVIL

-103 SMETKPESGAPS
+103 SMETKAESGAQS
-115 YREAVISQVW
+115 YRQAVITRVS

-135 LVLID
+135 LILID
-140 SATGDIQEVPSP
+140 SASGDIQEVPSP
-152 DALPELSTTFAT
+152 DALPDLSTTFAT

-184 NPGQTE
+184 TPGQTE
-190 IWLASDMQRGDWRPT
+190 VWLASDMQRGDWRPT

-215 IESLPTKTKLRVLSS
+215 LENLPSETKLRVLSS
-230 GSEPV
+230 GSKLAQ
-235 ENVAI
+235 NAAI
-240 ELIASR
+240 ELVASR

-251 LFLDLRL
+251 LFLDLKL
-258 TRSKGDGNATVPIT
+258 TRSKGDGTSTVPIT
-272 YSLQGAR
+272 YSLKGAR

-284 TMNGQELRFQKR
+284 TMSGQELRFQKR
-296 LPLSAADTEGSGWVG
+296 LPLGTADIEGSGWIG

-325 AFGGKEPVRSWI
+325 AFGGKEPVKSWI
-337 VSEDP
+337 VSEKP

-360 RYSSE
+360 RYSCE
-365 IVAPTQTTKIDWTT
+365 IVALTQTTKIDWST

-396 QLNEFAASGGSIL
+396 QLQEFAASGGSII
-409 FFPPEKPSENVIFG
+409 FFPPEKPSKKIIFG

-433 EDEYFI
+433 ADEYFI

-450 RNSMSDQNMP
+450 RNSLSDQKMP
-460 VDQIRGVKRCSIQG
+460 IDQVRGVKRCSIQG
-474 DGSSLAEWRDG
+474 DGTSLAEWDDG
-485 SPLLYRQLQG
+485 TPLLYRQLEG

-517 LHLVAIQRLLEKGT
+517 LHLVAVQRLLEKGT

-542 GDEKARLRG
+542 GSEKAKLRG
-551 DEVRE
+551 DEVRD
-556 RLDSFEDY
+556 RLDAFEDY

-577 LGERVV
+577 LGERVI

-591 NSPLRLDNE
+591 NSPLRVNEE

-632 IAVLFFLLAEAIL
+632 ITVLFFLLAEAIL

-650 LTGPPALSKASTKT
+650 LTGPPALSTSKT
-664 FPAS
+664 SPAS

>member
-1 MSISFLS
+1 M
-8 QTILW
+8 
-13 GLFAASIP
+13 
-21 VIIHLLNRRRFRI
+21 IIHLLNRRRFRI
-34 VDWAATTFL
+34 VDWAATSFL

-63 CRTLAIAA
+63 CRTLAILA

-82 GFLGSGSGSVGTVVL
+82 GFLGSGSGSVNTVIL

-103 SMETKPESGAPS
+103 SMETKAESGAPS
-115 YREAVISQVW
+115 YREAVITRVSQ
-125 EAVEKMGSPR
+125 AVEKMGSPR
-135 LVLID
+135 LLLID
-140 SATGDIQEVPSP
+140 SASGDIQEVPSP

-205 DSRWNAVRAG
+205 DSRWNAVRTG
-215 IESLPTKTKLRVLSS
+215 LESLPNETKLRVLSS
-230 GSEPV
+230 GNELAQ
-235 ENVAI
+235 NVAI
-240 ELIASR
+240 ELVASR

-251 LFLDLRL
+251 LFLDLKL
-258 TRSKGDGNATVPIT
+258 TRSNGDGSSTVPIT
-272 YSLQGAR
+272 YSLKGAR

-296 LPLSAADTEGSGWVG
+296 LPLSAADVDGSGWVG

-325 AFGGKEPVRSWI
+325 AFGGKEPVQSWI
-337 VSEDP
+337 VSEKP

-365 IVAPTQTTKIDWTT
+365 IIALTQTTKIDWST
-379 ASLIVWQAPIP
+379 ASLIVWQAQIP

-396 QLNEFAASGGSIL
+396 QLQEFATSGGSVI
-409 FFPPEKPSENVIFG
+409 FFPPEKPSNNIIFG
-423 TSWGVIEDAP
+423 TSWGSIQEAP
-433 EDEYFI
+433 ADEYFI

-450 RNSMSDQNMP
+450 RNSLSDQKMP
-460 VDQIRGVKRCSIQG
+460 IDQVRGVKRCSIQG
-474 DGSSLAEWRDG
+474 DGTSLAEWDDG

-495 LGTAIFINTLPDDRW
+495 LGTAIFINTLPNDRW

-517 LHLVAIQRLLEKGT
+517 LHLVAVQRLLEKGT
-531 DRLHAGYRAIA
+531 DRLHSGYRAIA
-542 GDEKARLRG
+542 GSEKAKLRG
-551 DEVRE
+551 NEIRD

-564 EPALGAYRAGVYR
+564 EPALGSYRAGVYR
-577 LGERVV
+577 LGERVI

-591 NSPLRLDNE
+591 NSPLRVNEE

-612 LFESTKDDDNL
+612 LFESTKDDKNL

-650 LTGPPALSKASTKT
+650 LTGPPALSTSKT
-664 FPAS
+664 SPAS

>member
-1 MSISFLS
+1 M
-8 QTILW
+8 
-13 GLFAASIP
+13 
-21 VIIHLLNRRRFRI
+21 IIHLLNRRRFRI
-34 VDWAATTFL
+34 VDWAATSFL

-63 CRTLAIAA
+63 CRTLAIFA

-82 GFLGSGSGSVGTVVL
+82 GFLGSGSGSVNTVIL

-103 SMETKPESGAPS
+103 SMETKAESGAPS
-115 YREAVISQVW
+115 YREAVITRVSQ
-125 EAVEKMGSPR
+125 AVEKMGSPR
-135 LVLID
+135 LLLID
-140 SATGDIQEVPSP
+140 SASGDIQEVPSP
-152 DALPELSTTFAT
+152 DSLPELSTTFAT

-205 DSRWNAVRAG
+205 DSRWNAVRTG
-215 IESLPTKTKLRVLSS
+215 LESLPNKTKLRVLSS
-230 GSEPV
+230 GSELAQ
-235 ENVAI
+235 NVAI
-240 ELIASR
+240 ELVASR
-246 RVEDN
+246 RVDDN
-251 LFLDLRL
+251 LFLDLKL
-258 TRSKGDGNATVPIT
+258 TRSNGDGTSTVPIT
-272 YSLQGAR
+272 YSLKGAR

-296 LPLSAADTEGSGWVG
+296 LPLSAADVDGSGWVG

-325 AFGGKEPVRSWI
+325 AFGGKEPVQSWI
-337 VSEDP
+337 VSEKP

-365 IVAPTQTTKIDWTT
+365 IIALTQTTKIDWST
-379 ASLIVWQAPIP
+379 ASLIVWQAQIP

-396 QLNEFAASGGSIL
+396 QLQEFVTSGGSVI
-409 FFPPEKPSENVIFG
+409 FFPPEKPSNNIIFG
-423 TSWGVIEDAP
+423 TSWELIQEAP
-433 EDEYFI
+433 ADEYFI

-450 RNSMSDQNMP
+450 RNSLSDQKMP
-460 VDQIRGVKRCSIQG
+460 IDQVRGVKRCSIQG
-474 DGSSLAEWRDG
+474 DGTSLAEWDDG

-517 LHLVAIQRLLEKGT
+517 LHLVAVQRLLEKGT
-531 DRLHAGYRAIA
+531 DRLHSGYRAIA
-542 GDEKARLRG
+542 GSEKAKLRG
-551 DEVRE
+551 NEIRD
-556 RLDSFEDY
+556 RLDAFEDY
-564 EPALGAYRAGVYR
+564 EPALGSYRAGVYR
-577 LGERVV
+577 LGERVI
-583 AVNRPAAE
+583 AVNRPTAE
-591 NSPLRLDNE
+591 NSPLRVNEE

-612 LFESTKDDDNL
+612 LFESKKDDNNL

-645 CLQPK
+645 CLRPK
-650 LTGPPALSKASTKT
+650 LTGPPALSTSKT

>member
-1 MSISFLS
+1 
-8 QTILW
+8 
-13 GLFAASIP
+13 
-21 VIIHLLNRRRFRI
+21 
-34 VDWAATTFL
+34 
-43 LKASR
+43 
-48 ESRGK
+48 
-53 KKLKHILILI
+53 
-63 CRTLAIAA
+63 
-71 LIFAVARPLLG
+71 
-82 GFLGSGSGSVGTVVL
+82 
-97 VLDRSA
+97 
-103 SMETKPESGAPS
+103 METKAESGAPS
-115 YREAVISQVW
+115 YREAVITRVSQ
-125 EAVEKMGSPR
+125 AVEKMGSPR
-135 LVLID
+135 LLLID
-140 SATGDIQEVPSP
+140 SASGDIQEVPSP

-205 DSRWNAVRAG
+205 DSRWNAVRTG
-215 IESLPTKTKLRVLSS
+215 LESLPSETKLRVLSS
-230 GSEPV
+230 GSELAQ
-235 ENVAI
+235 NVAI
-240 ELIASR
+240 ELVASR

-251 LFLDLRL
+251 LFLDLKL
-258 TRSKGDGNATVPIT
+258 TRSNGDGTSTVPIT
-272 YSLQGAR
+272 YSLKGAR

-296 LPLSAADTEGSGWVG
+296 LPLSAADVDGSGWVG

-325 AFGGKEPVRSWI
+325 AFGGKEPVQSWI
-337 VSEDP
+337 VSEKP

-365 IVAPTQTTKIDWTT
+365 IIALTQTTKIDWST
-379 ASLIVWQAPIP
+379 ASLIVWQAQIP

-396 QLNEFAASGGSIL
+396 QLQEFATSGGSVI
-409 FFPPEKPSENVIFG
+409 FFPPEKPSNNIIFG
-423 TSWGVIEDAP
+423 TSWGLIEEAP
-433 EDEYFI
+433 ADEYFI

-450 RNSMSDQNMP
+450 RNSLSDQKMP
-460 VDQIRGVKRCSIQG
+460 IDQVRGVKRCSIQG
-474 DGSSLAEWRDG
+474 DGTSLAEWDDG

-517 LHLVAIQRLLEKGT
+517 LHLVAVQRLLEKGT
-531 DRLHAGYRAIA
+531 DRLHSGYRAIA
-542 GDEKARLRG
+542 GSEKAKLRS
-551 DEVRE
+551 DEIRD
-556 RLDSFEDY
+556 RLDAFEDY
-564 EPALGAYRAGVYR
+564 EPALGSYRAGVYR
-577 LGERVV
+577 LGERVI

-591 NSPLRLDNE
+591 NSPLRVNEE

-612 LFESTKDDDNL
+612 LFESTKDDNNL

-650 LTGPPALSKASTKT
+650 LTGPPALSTSKT
-664 FPAS
+664 SPAS

>member
-1 MSISFLS
+1 M
-8 QTILW
+8 
-13 GLFAASIP
+13 
-21 VIIHLLNRRRFRI
+21 IIHLLNRRRFRI
-34 VDWAATTFL
+34 VDWAATSFL

-63 CRTLAIAA
+63 CRTLAIFA

-82 GFLGSGSGSVGTVVL
+82 GFLGSGSGSVNTVIL

-103 SMETKPESGAPS
+103 SMETKAESGAPS
-115 YREAVISQVW
+115 YREAVITRVSQ
-125 EAVEKMGSPR
+125 AVEKMGSPR
-135 LVLID
+135 LLLID
-140 SATGDIQEVPSP
+140 SASGDIQEVPSP

-205 DSRWNAVRAG
+205 DSRWNAVRSG
-215 IESLPTKTKLRVLSS
+215 LESLPNETKLRVLSS
-230 GSEPV
+230 GSELAQ
-235 ENVAI
+235 NIAI
-240 ELIASR
+240 ELVASR

-251 LFLDLRL
+251 LFLDLKL
-258 TRSKGDGNATVPIT
+258 TRSNGDGTSTVPIT
-272 YSLQGAR
+272 YSLKGAR

-296 LPLSAADTEGSGWVG
+296 LPLSAADVDGSGWVG

-325 AFGGKEPVRSWI
+325 AFGGKEPVQSWI
-337 VSEDP
+337 VSEKP

-355 PDGFD
+355 PNGFE

-365 IVAPTQTTKIDWTT
+365 IIALTQTTKIDWST
-379 ASLIVWQAPIP
+379 ASLIVWQAQIP

-396 QLNEFAASGGSIL
+396 QLQEFATSGGSVI
-409 FFPPEKPSENVIFG
+409 FFPPEKPSNNIIFG
-423 TSWGVIEDAP
+423 TSWGLIQEAP
-433 EDEYFI
+433 ADEYFI

-450 RNSMSDQNMP
+450 RNSLSDQKMP
-460 VDQIRGVKRCSIQG
+460 IDQVRGVKRCSIQG
-474 DGSSLAEWRDG
+474 DGTSLAEWDDG

-495 LGTAIFINTLPDDRW
+495 LGTAIFINTLPNDRW

-517 LHLVAIQRLLEKGT
+517 LHLVAVQRLLEKGT
-531 DRLHAGYRAIA
+531 DRLHSGYRAIA
-542 GDEKARLRG
+542 GSEKAKLRG
-551 DEVRE
+551 DEIRD
-556 RLDSFEDY
+556 RLDAFEDY
-564 EPALGAYRAGVYR
+564 EPALGSYRAGVYR
-577 LGERVV
+577 LGERVI

-591 NSPLRLDNE
+591 NSPLRVNEE

-612 LFESTKDDDNL
+612 LFESTKDDNNL

-650 LTGPPALSKASTKT
+650 LTGPPSLSTSKT
-664 FPAS
+664 SPAS

>member
-1 MSISFLS
+1 M
-8 QTILW
+8 
-13 GLFAASIP
+13 
-21 VIIHLLNRRRFRI
+21 IIHLLNRRRFRI
-34 VDWAATTFL
+34 VDWAATSFL

-63 CRTLAIAA
+63 CRTLAIFA

-82 GFLGSGSGSVGTVVL
+82 GFLGSGSGSVNTVIL

-103 SMETKPESGAPS
+103 SMETKAENGAPS
-115 YREAVISQVW
+115 YREAVITRVSQ
-125 EAVEKMGSPR
+125 AVEKMGSPR
-135 LVLID
+135 LLLID
-140 SATGDIQEVPSP
+140 SASGDIQEVPSP

-205 DSRWNAVRAG
+205 DSRWNAVRTG
-215 IESLPTKTKLRVLSS
+215 LESLPNKTKLRVLSS
-230 GSEPV
+230 GSELAQ
-235 ENVAI
+235 NVAI
-240 ELIASR
+240 ELVASR

-251 LFLDLRL
+251 LFLDLKL
-258 TRSKGDGNATVPIT
+258 TRSNGDGTSTVPIT
-272 YSLQGAR
+272 YSLKGAR

-296 LPLSAADTEGSGWVG
+296 LPLSAADVDGSGWVG

-325 AFGGKEPVRSWI
+325 AFGGKEPVQSWI
-337 VSEDP
+337 VSEKP

-365 IVAPTQTTKIDWTT
+365 IIALTQTTKIDWST
-379 ASLIVWQAPIP
+379 ASLIVWQAQIP

-396 QLNEFAASGGSIL
+396 QLQEFATSGGSVI
-409 FFPPEKPSENVIFG
+409 FFPPEKPSNNIIFG
-423 TSWGVIEDAP
+423 TSWGLIQEAP
-433 EDEYFI
+433 ADEYFI

-450 RNSMSDQNMP
+450 RNSMSDQKMP
-460 VDQIRGVKRCSIQG
+460 IDQVRGVKRCSIQG
-474 DGSSLAEWRDG
+474 DGTSLAEWDDG

-517 LHLVAIQRLLEKGT
+517 LHLVAVQRLLEKGT
-531 DRLHAGYRAIA
+531 DRLHSGYRAIA
-542 GDEKARLRG
+542 GSEKAKLRG
-551 DEVRE
+551 NEIRD
-556 RLDSFEDY
+556 RLDAFEDY
-564 EPALGAYRAGVYR
+564 EPALGSYRAGVYR
-577 LGERVV
+577 LGERVI

-591 NSPLRLDNE
+591 NSPLRVNQE
-600 ALDTLLE
+600 ALNTLLE

-612 LFESTKDDDNL
+612 LFESKKDDNNL

-645 CLQPK
+645 CLRPK
-650 LTGPPALSKASTKT
+650 LTGPPALSTSKT
-664 FPAS
+664 SPAS

>member
-1 MSISFLS
+1 M
-8 QTILW
+8 
-13 GLFAASIP
+13 
-21 VIIHLLNRRRFRI
+21 IIHLLNRRRFRI
-34 VDWAATTFL
+34 VDWAATSFL

-63 CRTLAIAA
+63 CRTLAIFA

-82 GFLGSGSGSVGTVVL
+82 GFLGSGSGSVNTVIL

-103 SMETKPESGAPS
+103 SMETKAESGAPS
-115 YREAVISQVW
+115 YREAVITRVSQ
-125 EAVEKMGSPR
+125 AVEKMGSPR
-135 LVLID
+135 LLLID
-140 SATGDIQEVPSP
+140 SASGDIQEVPSP

-205 DSRWNAVRAG
+205 DSRWNAVRSG
-215 IESLPTKTKLRVLSS
+215 LESLPNETKLRVLSS
-230 GSEPV
+230 GSELAQ
-235 ENVAI
+235 NIAI
-240 ELIASR
+240 ELVASR

-251 LFLDLRL
+251 LFLDLKL
-258 TRSKGDGNATVPIT
+258 TRSNGDGTSTVPIT
-272 YSLQGAR
+272 YSLKGAR

-296 LPLSAADTEGSGWVG
+296 LPLSAADVDGSGWVG

-325 AFGGKEPVRSWI
+325 AFGGKEPVQSWI
-337 VSEDP
+337 VSEKP

-365 IVAPTQTTKIDWTT
+365 IIALTQTTKIDWST
-379 ASLIVWQAPIP
+379 ASLIVWQAQIP

-396 QLNEFAASGGSIL
+396 QLQEFATSGGSVI
-409 FFPPEKPSENVIFG
+409 FFPPEKPSNNIIFG
-423 TSWGVIEDAP
+423 TSWGLIQEAP
-433 EDEYFI
+433 ADEYFI

-450 RNSMSDQNMP
+450 RNSLSDQKMP
-460 VDQIRGVKRCSIQG
+460 IDQVRGVKRCSIQG
-474 DGSSLAEWRDG
+474 DGTSLAEWDDG

-517 LHLVAIQRLLEKGT
+517 LHLVAVQRLLEKGT
-531 DRLHAGYRAIA
+531 DRLHSGYRAIA
-542 GDEKARLRG
+542 GSEKAKLRS
-551 DEVRE
+551 DEIRD
-556 RLDSFEDY
+556 RLDAFEDY
-564 EPALGAYRAGVYR
+564 EPALGSYRAGVYR
-577 LGERVV
+577 LGERVI

-591 NSPLRLDNE
+591 NSPLRVNEE

-612 LFESTKDDDNL
+612 LFESTKDDNNL

-650 LTGPPALSKASTKT
+650 LTGPPALSTSKT
-664 FPAS
+664 SPAS

>member
-1 MSISFLS
+1 M
-8 QTILW
+8 
-13 GLFAASIP
+13 
-21 VIIHLLNRRRFRI
+21 IIHLLNRRRFRI
-34 VDWAATTFL
+34 VDWAATSFL

-63 CRTLAIAA
+63 CRTLAIFA

-82 GFLGSGSGSVGTVVL
+82 GFLGSGSGSVNTVIL

-103 SMETKPESGAPS
+103 SMETKAESGAPS
-115 YREAVISQVW
+115 YREAVITRVSQ
-125 EAVEKMGSPR
+125 AVEKMGSPR
-135 LVLID
+135 LLLID
-140 SATGDIQEVPSP
+140 SASGDIQEVPSP

-205 DSRWNAVRAG
+205 DSRWNAVRSG
-215 IESLPTKTKLRVLSS
+215 LESLPNETKLRVLSS
-230 GSEPV
+230 GSELAQ
-235 ENVAI
+235 NIAI
-240 ELIASR
+240 ELVASR

-251 LFLDLRL
+251 LFLDLKL
-258 TRSKGDGNATVPIT
+258 TRSDGDGTSTVPIT
-272 YSLQGAR
+272 YSLKGAR

-296 LPLSAADTEGSGWVG
+296 LPLSAADVDGSGWVG

-325 AFGGKEPVRSWI
+325 AFGGKEPVQSWI
-337 VSEDP
+337 VSEKP

-355 PDGFD
+355 PDGFE

-365 IVAPTQTTKIDWTT
+365 IIALTQTTKIDWST
-379 ASLIVWQAPIP
+379 ASLIVWQAQIP

-396 QLNEFAASGGSIL
+396 QLQEFATSGGSVI
-409 FFPPEKPSENVIFG
+409 FFPPEKPSNNIIFG
-423 TSWGVIEDAP
+423 TSWGLIQEAP
-433 EDEYFI
+433 ADEYFI

-450 RNSMSDQNMP
+450 RNSLSDQKMP
-460 VDQIRGVKRCSIQG
+460 IDQVRGVKRCSIQG
-474 DGSSLAEWRDG
+474 DGTSLAEWDDG

-495 LGTAIFINTLPDDRW
+495 LGTAIFINTLPNDRW

-517 LHLVAIQRLLEKGT
+517 LHLVAVQRLLEKGT
-531 DRLHAGYRAIA
+531 DRLHSGYRAIA
-542 GDEKARLRG
+542 GSEKAKLRG
-551 DEVRE
+551 DEIRD
-556 RLDSFEDY
+556 RLDAFEDY
-564 EPALGAYRAGVYR
+564 EPALGSYRAGVYR
-577 LGERVV
+577 LGERVI

-591 NSPLRLDNE
+591 NSPLRVNEE

-612 LFESTKDDDNL
+612 LFESTKDDNNL

-650 LTGPPALSKASTKT
+650 LTGPPSLSTSKT
-664 FPAS
+664 SPAS

>member
-1 MSISFLS
+1 M
-8 QTILW
+8 
-13 GLFAASIP
+13 
-21 VIIHLLNRRRFRI
+21 IIHLLNRRRFRI
-34 VDWAATTFL
+34 VDWAATSFL

-63 CRTLAIAA
+63 CRTLAIFA

-82 GFLGSGSGSVGTVVL
+82 GFLGSGSGSVNTVIL
-97 VLDRSA
+97 ILDRSA
-103 SMETKPESGAPS
+103 SMETKAESGAPS
-115 YREAVISQVW
+115 YREAVITRVSQ
-125 EAVEKMGSPR
+125 AVEKMGSPR
-135 LVLID
+135 LLLID
-140 SATGDIQEVPSP
+140 SASGDIQEVPSP

-170 PTLLTKAIDYIDET
+170 PTLLTNAIDYIDET

-205 DSRWNAVRAG
+205 DSRWNAVRTG
-215 IESLPTKTKLRVLSS
+215 LESLPSETKLRVLSS
-230 GSEPV
+230 GSELAQ
-235 ENVAI
+235 NVAI
-240 ELIASR
+240 ELVASR

-251 LFLDLRL
+251 LFLDLKL
-258 TRSKGDGNATVPIT
+258 TRSNGDGTSTVPIT
-272 YSLQGAR
+272 YSLKGAR

-296 LPLSAADTEGSGWVG
+296 LPLSAADVDGSGWVG

-325 AFGGKEPVRSWI
+325 AFGGKEPVQSWI
-337 VSEDP
+337 VSEKP

-365 IVAPTQTTKIDWTT
+365 IIALTQTTKIDWST
-379 ASLIVWQAPIP
+379 ASLIVWQAQIP

-396 QLNEFAASGGSIL
+396 QLQEFATSGGSVI
-409 FFPPEKPSENVIFG
+409 FFPPEKPSNNIIFG
-423 TSWGVIEDAP
+423 TSWGLIEEAP
-433 EDEYFI
+433 ADEYFI

-450 RNSMSDQNMP
+450 RNSLSDQKMP
-460 VDQIRGVKRCSIQG
+460 IDQVRGVKRCSIQG
-474 DGSSLAEWRDG
+474 DGTSLAEWDDG

-517 LHLVAIQRLLEKGT
+517 LHLVAVQRLLEKGT
-531 DRLHAGYRAIA
+531 DRLHSGYRAIA
-542 GDEKARLRG
+542 GSEKAKLRS
-551 DEVRE
+551 DEIRD
-556 RLDSFEDY
+556 RLDAFEDY
-564 EPALGAYRAGVYR
+564 EPALGSYRAGVYR
-577 LGERVV
+577 LGERVI

-591 NSPLRLDNE
+591 NSPLRVNEE

-612 LFESTKDDDNL
+612 LFESTKDDNNL

-650 LTGPPALSKASTKT
+650 LTGPPALSTSKT
-664 FPAS
+664 SPAS

>member
-1 MSISFLS
+1 M
-8 QTILW
+8 
-13 GLFAASIP
+13 
-21 VIIHLLNRRRFRI
+21 IIHLLNRRRFRI
-34 VDWAATTFL
+34 VDWAATSFL

-63 CRTLAIAA
+63 CRTLAIFA

-82 GFLGSGSGSVGTVVL
+82 GFLGSGSGSVNSVIL

-103 SMETKPESGAPS
+103 SMETKAESGAPS
-115 YREAVISQVW
+115 YREAVITRVSQ
-125 EAVEKMGSPR
+125 AVEKMGSPR
-135 LVLID
+135 LLLID
-140 SATGDIQEVPSP
+140 SASGDIQEVPSP
-152 DALPELSTTFAT
+152 DSLPELSTTFAT

-205 DSRWNAVRAG
+205 DSRWNAVRTG
-215 IESLPTKTKLRVLSS
+215 LESLPNKTKLRVLSS
-230 GSEPV
+230 GSELAQ
-235 ENVAI
+235 NVAI
-240 ELIASR
+240 ELVASR
-246 RVEDN
+246 RVDDN
-251 LFLDLRL
+251 LFLDLKL
-258 TRSKGDGNATVPIT
+258 TRSNGDGTSTVPIT
-272 YSLQGAR
+272 YSLKGAR

-296 LPLSAADTEGSGWVG
+296 LPLSAADVDGSGWVG

-325 AFGGKEPVRSWI
+325 AFGGKEPVQSWI
-337 VSEDP
+337 VSEKP

-365 IVAPTQTTKIDWTT
+365 IIALTQTTKIDWST
-379 ASLIVWQAPIP
+379 ASLIVWQAQIP

-396 QLNEFAASGGSIL
+396 QLQEFATSGGSVI
-409 FFPPEKPSENVIFG
+409 FFPPEKPSNNIIFG
-423 TSWGVIEDAP
+423 TSWGLIQEAP
-433 EDEYFI
+433 ADEYFI

-450 RNSMSDQNMP
+450 RNSLSDQKMP
-460 VDQIRGVKRCSIQG
+460 IDQVRGVKRCSIQG
-474 DGSSLAEWRDG
+474 DGTSLAEWDDG

-517 LHLVAIQRLLEKGT
+517 LHLVAVQRLLEKGT
-531 DRLHAGYRAIA
+531 DRLHSGYRAIA
-542 GDEKARLRG
+542 GSEKAKLRG
-551 DEVRE
+551 NEIRD
-556 RLDSFEDY
+556 RLDAFEDY
-564 EPALGAYRAGVYR
+564 EPALGSYRAGVYR
-577 LGERVV
+577 LGERVI
-583 AVNRPAAE
+583 AVNRPTAE
-591 NSPLRLDNE
+591 NSPLRVNEE

-612 LFESTKDDDNL
+612 LFESKKDDNNL

-645 CLQPK
+645 CLRPK
-650 LTGPPALSKASTKT
+650 LTGPPALSTSKT

>member
-1 MSISFLS
+1 M
-8 QTILW
+8 
-13 GLFAASIP
+13 
-21 VIIHLLNRRRFRI
+21 IIHLLNRRRFRI
-34 VDWAATTFL
+34 VDWAATSFL

-63 CRTLAIAA
+63 CRTLAIFA

-82 GFLGSGSGSVGTVVL
+82 GFLGSGSGSVNTVIL
-97 VLDRSA
+97 ILDRSA
-103 SMETKPESGAPS
+103 SMETKAESGAPS
-115 YREAVISQVW
+115 YREAVITRVSQ
-125 EAVEKMGSPR
+125 AVEKMGSPR
-135 LVLID
+135 LLLID
-140 SATGDIQEVPSP
+140 SASGDIQEVPSP

-205 DSRWNAVRAG
+205 DSRWNAVRTG
-215 IESLPTKTKLRVLSS
+215 LESLPSETKLRVLSS
-230 GSEPV
+230 GSELAQ
-235 ENVAI
+235 NVAI
-240 ELIASR
+240 ELVASR

-251 LFLDLRL
+251 LFLDLKL
-258 TRSKGDGNATVPIT
+258 TRSNGDGTSSVPIT
-272 YSLQGAR
+272 YSLTGAR

-284 TMNGQELRFQKR
+284 TMDGQELRFQKR
-296 LPLSAADTEGSGWVG
+296 LPLSAADVDGSGWVG

-325 AFGGKEPVRSWI
+325 AFGGKEPVQSWI
-337 VSEDP
+337 VSEKP

-365 IVAPTQTTKIDWTT
+365 IIALTQTTKIDWST
-379 ASLIVWQAPIP
+379 ASLIVWQAQIP

-396 QLNEFAASGGSIL
+396 QLQEFATSGGSVI
-409 FFPPEKPSENVIFG
+409 FFPPEKPSNNIIFG
-423 TSWGVIEDAP
+423 TSWGLIEEAP
-433 EDEYFI
+433 ADEYFI

-450 RNSMSDQNMP
+450 RNSLSDQKMP
-460 VDQIRGVKRCSIQG
+460 IDQVRGVKRCSIQG
-474 DGSSLAEWRDG
+474 DGTSLAEWDDG

-517 LHLVAIQRLLEKGT
+517 LHLVAVQRLLEKGT
-531 DRLHAGYRAIA
+531 DRLHSGYRAIA
-542 GDEKARLRG
+542 GSEKAKLRS
-551 DEVRE
+551 DEIRH
-556 RLDSFEDY
+556 RLDAFEDY
-564 EPALGAYRAGVYR
+564 EPALGSYRAGVYR
-577 LGERVV
+577 LGERVI

-591 NSPLRLDNE
+591 NSPLRVNEE

-612 LFESTKDDDNL
+612 LFESTKDDNNL

-650 LTGPPALSKASTKT
+650 LTGPPALSTSKT
-664 FPAS
+664 SPAS

>member
-1 MSISFLS
+1 M
-8 QTILW
+8 
-13 GLFAASIP
+13 
-21 VIIHLLNRRRFRI
+21 IIHLLNRRRFRI
-34 VDWAATTFL
+34 VDWAATSFL

-82 GFLGSGSGSVGTVVL
+82 GFLGSGSGSVGTVIL

-103 SMETKPESGAPS
+103 SMETKAESGAQS
-115 YREAVISQVW
+115 YRQAFITRVS

-135 LVLID
+135 LILID
-140 SATGDIQEVPSP
+140 SASGDIQEVPSP
-152 DALPELSTTFAT
+152 DALPDLSTTFAT

-190 IWLASDMQRGDWRPT
+190 VWLASDMQRGDWRPT

-215 IESLPTKTKLRVLSS
+215 LENLPSETKLRVLSS
-230 GSEPV
+230 GSKLAQ
-235 ENVAI
+235 NVAI
-240 ELIASR
+240 ELVASR

-251 LFLDLRL
+251 LFLDLKL
-258 TRSKGDGNATVPIT
+258 TRSKGDGTSTVPIT
-272 YSLQGAR
+272 YSLKGAR

-284 TMNGQELRFQKR
+284 TMSGQELRFQKR
-296 LPLSAADTEGSGWVG
+296 LPLGTADIEGSGWIG

-325 AFGGKEPVRSWI
+325 AFGGKEPVKSWI
-337 VSEDP
+337 VSEKP

-360 RYSSE
+360 RYSCE
-365 IVAPTQTTKIDWTT
+365 IVALTQTTKIDWST

-396 QLNEFAASGGSIL
+396 QLQEFAASGGSII
-409 FFPPEKPSENVIFG
+409 FFPPEKPSKKIIFG

-433 EDEYFI
+433 ADEYFI

-450 RNSMSDQNMP
+450 RNSLSDQKMP
-460 VDQIRGVKRCSIQG
+460 IAQVRGVKRCSIKG
-474 DGSSLAEWRDG
+474 DGTSLAEWDDG
-485 SPLLYRQLQG
+485 TPLLYRQLKG
-495 LGTAIFINTLPDDRW
+495 LGTAIFITTLPDDRW

-517 LHLVAIQRLLEKGT
+517 LHLVAVQRLLEKGT

-542 GDEKARLRG
+542 GSEKAKLRG
-551 DEVRE
+551 DEVRD
-556 RLDSFEDY
+556 RLDAFEDY

-577 LGERVV
+577 LGERVI

-591 NSPLRLDNE
+591 SSPLRVNGE

-632 IAVLFFLLAEAIL
+632 ITVLFFLLAEAIL

-650 LTGPPALSKASTKT
+650 LTGPPALSTSKT
-664 FPAS
+664 SPAS

>member
-1 MSISFLS
+1 LSLSFLS
-8 QTILW
+8 QPILW

-34 VDWAATTFL
+34 VDWAATSFL

-63 CRTLAIAA
+63 CRTLAIFA

-82 GFLGSGSGSVGTVVL
+82 GFIGSGSGSVNTVIL

-103 SMETKPESGAPS
+103 SMETKAESGAPS
-115 YREAVISQVW
+115 YREAVITRVSQ
-125 EAVEKMGSPR
+125 AVEKMGSPR
-135 LVLID
+135 LLLID
-140 SATGDIQEVPSP
+140 SASGDIQEVPSP

-205 DSRWNAVRAG
+205 DSRWNAVRSG
-215 IESLPTKTKLRVLSS
+215 LESLPNETKLRVLSS
-230 GSEPV
+230 GSELAQ
-235 ENVAI
+235 NIAI
-240 ELIASR
+240 ELVASR

-251 LFLDLRL
+251 LFLDLKL
-258 TRSKGDGNATVPIT
+258 TRSDGDGTSTVPIT
-272 YSLQGAR
+272 YSLKGAR

-296 LPLSAADTEGSGWVG
+296 LPLSAADVDGSGWVG

-325 AFGGKEPVRSWI
+325 AFGGKEPVQSWI
-337 VSEDP
+337 VSEKP

-355 PDGFD
+355 PDGFE

-365 IVAPTQTTKIDWTT
+365 IIALTQTTKIDWST
-379 ASLIVWQAPIP
+379 ASLIVWQAQIP

-396 QLNEFAASGGSIL
+396 QLQEFATSGGSVI
-409 FFPPEKPSENVIFG
+409 FFPPEKPSNNIIFG
-423 TSWGVIEDAP
+423 TSWGLIQEAP
-433 EDEYFI
+433 ADEYFI

-450 RNSMSDQNMP
+450 RNSLSDQKMP
-460 VDQIRGVKRCSIQG
+460 IDQVRGVKRCSIQG
-474 DGSSLAEWRDG
+474 DGTSLAEWDDG

-495 LGTAIFINTLPDDRW
+495 LGTAIFINTLPNDRW

-517 LHLVAIQRLLEKGT
+517 LHLVAVQRLLEKGT
-531 DRLHAGYRAIA
+531 DRLHSGYRAIA
-542 GDEKARLRG
+542 GSEKAKLRG
-551 DEVRE
+551 DEIRD
-556 RLDSFEDY
+556 RLDAFEDY
-564 EPALGAYRAGVYR
+564 EPALGSYRAGVYR
-577 LGERVV
+577 LGERVI

-591 NSPLRLDNE
+591 NSPLRVNEE

-612 LFESTKDDDNL
+612 LFESTKDDNNL

-650 LTGPPALSKASTKT
+650 LTGPPSLSTSKT
-664 FPAS
+664 SPAS

>member
-1 MSISFLS
+1 M
-8 QTILW
+8 
-13 GLFAASIP
+13 
-21 VIIHLLNRRRFRI
+21 IIHLLNRRRFRI
-34 VDWAATTFL
+34 VDWAATSFL

-63 CRTLAIAA
+63 CRTLAIFA

-82 GFLGSGSGSVGTVVL
+82 GFLGSGSGSVNTVIL

-103 SMETKPESGAPS
+103 SMETKAESGAPS
-115 YREAVISQVW
+115 YREAVITRVSQ
-125 EAVEKMGSPR
+125 AVEKMGSPR
-135 LVLID
+135 LLLID
-140 SATGDIQEVPSP
+140 SASGDIQEVPSP

-205 DSRWNAVRAG
+205 DSRWNAVRSG
-215 IESLPTKTKLRVLSS
+215 LESLPNETKLRVLSS
-230 GSEPV
+230 GSELAQ
-235 ENVAI
+235 NIAI
-240 ELIASR
+240 ELVASR

-251 LFLDLRL
+251 LFLDLKL
-258 TRSKGDGNATVPIT
+258 TRSNGDGTSTVPIT
-272 YSLQGAR
+272 YSLKGAR

-296 LPLSAADTEGSGWVG
+296 LPLSAADVDGSGWVG

-325 AFGGKEPVRSWI
+325 AFGGKEPVQSWI
-337 VSEDP
+337 VSEKP

-365 IVAPTQTTKIDWTT
+365 IIALTQTTKIDWST
-379 ASLIVWQAPIP
+379 ASLIVWQAQIP

-396 QLNEFAASGGSIL
+396 QLQEFATSGGSVI
-409 FFPPEKPSENVIFG
+409 FFPPEKPSNNIIFG
-423 TSWGVIEDAP
+423 TSWGLIQEAP
-433 EDEYFI
+433 ADEYFI

-450 RNSMSDQNMP
+450 RNSLSDQKMP
-460 VDQIRGVKRCSIQG
+460 IDQVRGVKRCSIQG
-474 DGSSLAEWRDG
+474 DGTSLAEWDDG

-495 LGTAIFINTLPDDRW
+495 LGTAIFINTLPNDRW

-517 LHLVAIQRLLEKGT
+517 LHLVAVQRLLEKGT
-531 DRLHAGYRAIA
+531 DRLHSGYRAIA
-542 GDEKARLRG
+542 GSEKAKLRG
-551 DEVRE
+551 NEIRD
-556 RLDSFEDY
+556 RLDAFEDY
-564 EPALGAYRAGVYR
+564 EPALGSYRAGVYR
-577 LGERVV
+577 LGERVI

-591 NSPLRLDNE
+591 NSPLRVNEE

-612 LFESTKDDDNL
+612 LFESTKDDNNL

-650 LTGPPALSKASTKT
+650 LTGPPSLSTSKT
-664 FPAS
+664 SPAS

>member
-1 MSISFLS
+1 M
-8 QTILW
+8 
-13 GLFAASIP
+13 
-21 VIIHLLNRRRFRI
+21 IIHLLNRRRFRI
-34 VDWAATTFL
+34 VDWAATSFL

-63 CRTLAIAA
+63 CRTLAIFA

-82 GFLGSGSGSVGTVVL
+82 GFLGSGSGSVNTVIL

-103 SMETKPESGAPS
+103 SMETKAESGAPS
-115 YREAVISQVW
+115 YREAVITRVSQ
-125 EAVEKMGSPR
+125 AVEKMGSPR
-135 LVLID
+135 LLLID
-140 SATGDIQEVPSP
+140 SASGDIQEVPSP

-205 DSRWNAVRAG
+205 DSRWNAVRSG
-215 IESLPTKTKLRVLSS
+215 LESLPNKTKLRVLSS
-230 GSEPV
+230 GSELAQ
-235 ENVAI
+235 NIAI
-240 ELIASR
+240 ELVASR

-251 LFLDLRL
+251 LFLDLKL
-258 TRSKGDGNATVPIT
+258 TRSNGDGTSTVPIT
-272 YSLQGAR
+272 YSLKGAR

-296 LPLSAADTEGSGWVG
+296 LPLSAADVDGSGWVG

-325 AFGGKEPVRSWI
+325 AFGGKEPVQSWI
-337 VSEDP
+337 VSEKP

-365 IVAPTQTTKIDWTT
+365 IIALTQTTKIDWST
-379 ASLIVWQAPIP
+379 ASLIVWQAQIP

-396 QLNEFAASGGSIL
+396 QLQEFATSGGSVI
-409 FFPPEKPSENVIFG
+409 FFPPEKPSNNIIFG
-423 TSWGVIEDAP
+423 TSWGLIQEAP
-433 EDEYFI
+433 ADEYFI

-450 RNSMSDQNMP
+450 RNSMSDQKMP
-460 VDQIRGVKRCSIQG
+460 IDQVRGVKRCSIQG
-474 DGSSLAEWRDG
+474 DGTSLAEWDDG

-517 LHLVAIQRLLEKGT
+517 LHLVAVQRLLEKGT
-531 DRLHAGYRAIA
+531 DRLHSGYRAIA
-542 GDEKARLRG
+542 GSEKAKLRG
-551 DEVRE
+551 DEIRD
-556 RLDSFEDY
+556 RLDAFEDY
-564 EPALGAYRAGVYR
+564 EPALGSYRAGVYR
-577 LGERVV
+577 LGERVI

-591 NSPLRLDNE
+591 NSPLRVNEE

-612 LFESTKDDDNL
+612 LFESTKDDNNL

-650 LTGPPALSKASTKT
+650 LTGPPALSTSKT
-664 FPAS
+664 SPAS

>member
-1 MSISFLS
+1 M
-8 QTILW
+8 
-13 GLFAASIP
+13 
-21 VIIHLLNRRRFRI
+21 IIHLLNRRRFRI
-34 VDWAATTFL
+34 VDWAATSFL

-63 CRTLAIAA
+63 CRTLAIFA

-82 GFLGSGSGSVGTVVL
+82 GFLGSGSGSVNTVIL

-103 SMETKPESGAPS
+103 SMETKAESGAPS
-115 YREAVISQVW
+115 YREAVITRVSQ
-125 EAVEKMGSPR
+125 AVEKMGSPR
-135 LVLID
+135 LLLID
-140 SATGDIQEVPSP
+140 SASGDIQEVPSP

-205 DSRWNAVRAG
+205 DSRWNAVRSG
-215 IESLPTKTKLRVLSS
+215 LESLPNETKLRVLSS
-230 GSEPV
+230 GSELAQ
-235 ENVAI
+235 NIAI
-240 ELIASR
+240 ELVASR

-251 LFLDLRL
+251 LFLDLKL
-258 TRSKGDGNATVPIT
+258 TRSNGDGTSTVPIT
-272 YSLQGAR
+272 YSLKGAR

-296 LPLSAADTEGSGWVG
+296 LPLSAADVDGSGWVG

-325 AFGGKEPVRSWI
+325 AFGGKEPVQSWI
-337 VSEDP
+337 VSEKP

-365 IVAPTQTTKIDWTT
+365 IIALTQTTKIDWST
-379 ASLIVWQAPIP
+379 ASLIVWQAQIP

-396 QLNEFAASGGSIL
+396 QLQEFATSGGSVI
-409 FFPPEKPSENVIFG
+409 FFPPEKPSNNIIFG
-423 TSWGVIEDAP
+423 TSWGLIQEAP
-433 EDEYFI
+433 ADEYFI

-450 RNSMSDQNMP
+450 RNSMSDQKMP
-460 VDQIRGVKRCSIQG
+460 IDQVRGVKRCSIQG
-474 DGSSLAEWRDG
+474 DGTSLAEWDDG

-495 LGTAIFINTLPDDRW
+495 LGTAIFINTLPNDRW

-517 LHLVAIQRLLEKGT
+517 LHLVAVQRLLEKGT
-531 DRLHAGYRAIA
+531 DRLHSGYRAIA
-542 GDEKARLRG
+542 GSEKAKLRG
-551 DEVRE
+551 DEIRD
-556 RLDSFEDY
+556 RLDAFEDY
-564 EPALGAYRAGVYR
+564 EPALGSYRAGVYR
-577 LGERVV
+577 LGERVI

-591 NSPLRLDNE
+591 NSPLRVNEE

-612 LFESTKDDDNL
+612 LFESTKDDNNL

-650 LTGPPALSKASTKT
+650 LTGPPSLSTSKT
-664 FPAS
+664 SPAS

>member
-1 MSISFLS
+1 M
-8 QTILW
+8 
-13 GLFAASIP
+13 
-21 VIIHLLNRRRFRI
+21 IIHLLNRRRFRI
-34 VDWAATTFL
+34 VDWAATSFL

-63 CRTLAIAA
+63 CRTLAIFA

-82 GFLGSGSGSVGTVVL
+82 GFLGSGSGSVNTVIL

-103 SMETKPESGAPS
+103 SMETKAENGAPS
-115 YREAVISQVW
+115 YREAVITRVSQ
-125 EAVEKMGSPR
+125 AVEKMGSPR
-135 LVLID
+135 LLLID
-140 SATGDIQEVPSP
+140 SASGDIQEVPSP

-205 DSRWNAVRAG
+205 DSRWNAVRTG
-215 IESLPTKTKLRVLSS
+215 LGSLPNETKLRVLSS
-230 GSEPV
+230 GSELAQ
-235 ENVAI
+235 NVAI
-240 ELIASR
+240 ELVASR

-251 LFLDLRL
+251 LFLDLKL
-258 TRSKGDGNATVPIT
+258 TRSNGDGTSTVPIT
-272 YSLQGAR
+272 YSLKGAR

-296 LPLSAADTEGSGWVG
+296 LPLSAADADGSGWVG

-325 AFGGKEPVRSWI
+325 AFGGKEPVQSWI
-337 VSEDP
+337 VSEKP

-365 IVAPTQTTKIDWTT
+365 IIALTQTTKIDWST
-379 ASLIVWQAPIP
+379 ASLIVWQAQIP

-396 QLNEFAASGGSIL
+396 QLQEFATSGGSVI
-409 FFPPEKPSENVIFG
+409 FFPPEKPSNNIIFG
-423 TSWGVIEDAP
+423 TSWGLIQEAP
-433 EDEYFI
+433 ADEYFI

-450 RNSMSDQNMP
+450 RNSLSDQKMP
-460 VDQIRGVKRCSIQG
+460 IDQVRGVKRCSIQG
-474 DGSSLAEWRDG
+474 DGTSLAEWDDG

-517 LHLVAIQRLLEKGT
+517 LHLVAVQRLLEKGT
-531 DRLHAGYRAIA
+531 DRLHSGYRAIA
-542 GDEKARLRG
+542 GSEKAKLRG
-551 DEVRE
+551 DEIRD
-556 RLDSFEDY
+556 RLDAFEDY
-564 EPALGAYRAGVYR
+564 EPALGSYRAGVYR
-577 LGERVV
+577 LGERVI

-591 NSPLRLDNE
+591 NSPLRVNEE

-612 LFESTKDDDNL
+612 LFESTKDDNNL

-632 IAVLFFLLAEAIL
+632 IAVLFFLLTEAIL

-650 LTGPPALSKASTKT
+650 LTGPPSLSTSKT
-664 FPAS
+664 SPAS

>member
-1 MSISFLS
+1 M
-8 QTILW
+8 
-13 GLFAASIP
+13 
-21 VIIHLLNRRRFRI
+21 IIHLLNRRRFRI
-34 VDWAATTFL
+34 VDWAATSFL

-63 CRTLAIAA
+63 CRTLAIFA

-82 GFLGSGSGSVGTVVL
+82 GFLGSGSGSVNTVIL

-103 SMETKPESGAPS
+103 SMETKAESGAPS
-115 YREAVISQVW
+115 YREAVITRVSQ
-125 EAVEKMGSPR
+125 AVEKMGSPR
-135 LVLID
+135 LLLID
-140 SATGDIQEVPSP
+140 SASGDIQEVPSP

-205 DSRWNAVRAG
+205 DSRWNAVRSG
-215 IESLPTKTKLRVLSS
+215 LESLPNKTKLRVLSS
-230 GSEPV
+230 GSELAQ
-235 ENVAI
+235 NVAI
-240 ELIASR
+240 ELVASR

-251 LFLDLRL
+251 LFLDLKL
-258 TRSKGDGNATVPIT
+258 TRSNGDGTSTVPIT
-272 YSLQGAR
+272 YSLKGAR

-296 LPLSAADTEGSGWVG
+296 LPLSAADVDGSGWVG
-311 IPSDNNPRDNSVFF
+311 IPLDNNPRDNSVFF
-325 AFGGKEPVRSWI
+325 AFGGKEPVQSWI
-337 VSEDP
+337 VSEKP

-365 IVAPTQTTKIDWTT
+365 IIALTQTTKIDWST
-379 ASLIVWQAPIP
+379 ASLIVWQAQIP

-396 QLNEFAASGGSIL
+396 QLQEFATSGGSVI
-409 FFPPEKPSENVIFG
+409 FFPPEKPSNNIIFG
-423 TSWGVIEDAP
+423 TSWGLIQEAP
-433 EDEYFI
+433 ADEYFI

-450 RNSMSDQNMP
+450 RNSLSDQKMP
-460 VDQIRGVKRCSIQG
+460 IDQVRGVKRCSIQG
-474 DGSSLAEWRDG
+474 DGTSLAEWDDG

-517 LHLVAIQRLLEKGT
+517 LHLVAVQRLLEKGT
-531 DRLHAGYRAIA
+531 DRLHSGYRAIA
-542 GDEKARLRG
+542 GSEKAKLRG
-551 DEVRE
+551 NEIRD
-556 RLDSFEDY
+556 RLDAFEDY
-564 EPALGAYRAGVYR
+564 EPALGSYRAGVYR
-577 LGERVV
+577 LGERVI

-591 NSPLRLDNE
+591 NSPLRVNQE

-612 LFESTKDDDNL
+612 LFESKKDDNNL

-650 LTGPPALSKASTKT
+650 LTGPPALSTSKT
-664 FPAS
+664 SPAS

>member
-1 MSISFLS
+1 MSLSFLS
-8 QTILW
+8 QPILW

-21 VIIHLLNRRRFRI
+21 LIIHLLNRRRFRI
-34 VDWAATTFL
+34 VDWAATSFL

-63 CRTLAIAA
+63 CRTLAIFA

-82 GFLGSGSGSVGTVVL
+82 GFLGSGSGSVNTVIL

-103 SMETKPESGAPS
+103 SMETKAESGAPS
-115 YREAVISQVW
+115 YREAVITRVSQ
-125 EAVEKMGSPR
+125 AVEKMGSPR
-135 LVLID
+135 LLLID
-140 SATGDIQEVPSP
+140 SASGDIQEVPSP

-170 PTLLTKAIDYIDET
+170 PTLLTKAIDYIGET

-205 DSRWNAVRAG
+205 DSRWNAVRSG
-215 IESLPTKTKLRVLSS
+215 LESLPNKTKLRVLSS
-230 GSEPV
+230 GSELAQ
-235 ENVAI
+235 NIAI
-240 ELIASR
+240 ELVASR

-251 LFLDLRL
+251 LFLDLKL
-258 TRSKGDGNATVPIT
+258 TRSNGDGTSTVPIT
-272 YSLQGAR
+272 YSLKGAR

-296 LPLSAADTEGSGWVG
+296 LPLSAADVDGSGWVG

-325 AFGGKEPVRSWI
+325 AFGGKEPVQSWI
-337 VSEDP
+337 VSEKP

-365 IVAPTQTTKIDWTT
+365 IIALTQTTKIDWST
-379 ASLIVWQAPIP
+379 ASLIVWQAQIP

-396 QLNEFAASGGSIL
+396 QLQEFATSGGSVI
-409 FFPPEKPSENVIFG
+409 FFPPEKPSNNIIFG
-423 TSWGVIEDAP
+423 TSWGLIQEAP
-433 EDEYFI
+433 ADEYFI

-450 RNSMSDQNMP
+450 RNSMSDQKMP
-460 VDQIRGVKRCSIQG
+460 IDQVRGVKRCSIQG
-474 DGSSLAEWRDG
+474 DGTSLAEWDDG

-517 LHLVAIQRLLEKGT
+517 LHLVAVQRLLEKGT
-531 DRLHAGYRAIA
+531 DRLHSGYRAIA
-542 GDEKARLRG
+542 GSEKAKLRG
-551 DEVRE
+551 DEIRD
-556 RLDSFEDY
+556 RLDAFEDY
-564 EPALGAYRAGVYR
+564 EPALGSYRAGVYR
-577 LGERVV
+577 LGERVI

-591 NSPLRLDNE
+591 NSPLRVNEE

-612 LFESTKDDDNL
+612 LFESTKDDNNL

-650 LTGPPALSKASTKT
+650 LTGPPALSTSKT
-664 FPAS
+664 SPAS

>member
-1 MSISFLS
+1 M
-8 QTILW
+8 
-13 GLFAASIP
+13 
-21 VIIHLLNRRRFRI
+21 IIHLLNRRRFRI
-34 VDWAATTFL
+34 VDWAATSFL

-63 CRTLAIAA
+63 CRTLAIFA

-82 GFLGSGSGSVGTVVL
+82 GFLGSGSGSVNTVIL

-103 SMETKPESGAPS
+103 SMETKAESGAPS
-115 YREAVISQVW
+115 YREAVITRVSQ
-125 EAVEKMGSPR
+125 AVEKMGSPR
-135 LVLID
+135 LLLID
-140 SATGDIQEVPSP
+140 SASGDIQEVPSP

-205 DSRWNAVRAG
+205 DSRWNAVRTG
-215 IESLPTKTKLRVLSS
+215 LESLPSETKLRVLSS
-230 GSEPV
+230 GSELAQ
-235 ENVAI
+235 NVAI
-240 ELIASR
+240 ELVASR

-251 LFLDLRL
+251 LFLDLKL
-258 TRSKGDGNATVPIT
+258 TRSNGDGTSTVPIT
-272 YSLQGAR
+272 YSLKGAR

-296 LPLSAADTEGSGWVG
+296 LPLSAADVDGSGWVG

-325 AFGGKEPVRSWI
+325 AFGGKEPVQSWI
-337 VSEDP
+337 VSEKP

-365 IVAPTQTTKIDWTT
+365 IIALTQTTKIDWST
-379 ASLIVWQAPIP
+379 ASLIVWQAQIP

-396 QLNEFAASGGSIL
+396 QLQEFATSGGSVI
-409 FFPPEKPSENVIFG
+409 FFPPEKPSNNIIFG
-423 TSWGVIEDAP
+423 TSWGLIEEAP
-433 EDEYFI
+433 ADEYFI

-450 RNSMSDQNMP
+450 RNSLSDQKMP
-460 VDQIRGVKRCSIQG
+460 IDQVRGVKRCSIQG
-474 DGSSLAEWRDG
+474 DGTSLAEWDDG
-485 SPLLYRQLQG
+485 APLLYRQLQG

-517 LHLVAIQRLLEKGT
+517 LHLVAVQRLLEKGT
-531 DRLHAGYRAIA
+531 DRLHSGYRAIA
-542 GDEKARLRG
+542 GSEKAKLRS
-551 DEVRE
+551 DEIRD
-556 RLDSFEDY
+556 RLDAFEDY
-564 EPALGAYRAGVYR
+564 EPALGSYRAGVYR
-577 LGERVV
+577 LGERVI

-591 NSPLRLDNE
+591 NSPLRVNEE

-612 LFESTKDDDNL
+612 LFESTKDDNNL

-650 LTGPPALSKASTKT
+650 LTGPPALSTSKT
-664 FPAS
+664 SPAS

>member
-1 MSISFLS
+1 M
-8 QTILW
+8 
-13 GLFAASIP
+13 
-21 VIIHLLNRRRFRI
+21 IIHLLNRRRFRI
-34 VDWAATTFL
+34 VDWAATSFL

-63 CRTLAIAA
+63 CRTLAIFA

-82 GFLGSGSGSVGTVVL
+82 GFLGSGSGSVNTVIL

-103 SMETKPESGAPS
+103 SMETKAESGAPS
-115 YREAVISQVW
+115 YREAVITRVSQ
-125 EAVEKMGSPR
+125 AVEKMGSPR
-135 LVLID
+135 LLLID
-140 SATGDIQEVPSP
+140 SASGDIQEVPSP

-205 DSRWNAVRAG
+205 DSRWNAVRSG
-215 IESLPTKTKLRVLSS
+215 LESLPNETKLRVLSS
-230 GSEPV
+230 GSELAQ
-235 ENVAI
+235 NIAI
-240 ELIASR
+240 ELVASR

-251 LFLDLRL
+251 LFLDLKL
-258 TRSKGDGNATVPIT
+258 TRSNGDGTSTVPIT
-272 YSLQGAR
+272 YSLKGAR

-296 LPLSAADTEGSGWVG
+296 LPLSAADVDGSGWVG

-325 AFGGKEPVRSWI
+325 AFGGKEPVQSWI
-337 VSEDP
+337 VSEKP

-365 IVAPTQTTKIDWTT
+365 IIALTQTTKIDWST
-379 ASLIVWQAPIP
+379 ASLIVWQAQIP

-396 QLNEFAASGGSIL
+396 QLQEFATSGGSVI
-409 FFPPEKPSENVIFG
+409 FFPPEKPSNNIIFG
-423 TSWGVIEDAP
+423 TSWGLIQEAP
-433 EDEYFI
+433 ADEYFI

-450 RNSMSDQNMP
+450 RNSLSDQKMP
-460 VDQIRGVKRCSIQG
+460 IDQVRGVKRCSIQG
-474 DGSSLAEWRDG
+474 DGTSLAEWDDG

-495 LGTAIFINTLPDDRW
+495 LGTAIFINTLPNDRW

-517 LHLVAIQRLLEKGT
+517 LHLVAVQRLLEKGT
-531 DRLHAGYRAIA
+531 DRLHSGYRAIA
-542 GDEKARLRG
+542 GSEKAKLRG
-551 DEVRE
+551 DEIRD
-556 RLDSFEDY
+556 RLDAFEDY
-564 EPALGAYRAGVYR
+564 EPALGSYRAGVYR
-577 LGERVV
+577 LGERVI

-591 NSPLRLDNE
+591 NSPLRVNEE

-612 LFESTKDDDNL
+612 LFESTKDDNNL

-650 LTGPPALSKASTKT
+650 LTGPPALSTSKT
-664 FPAS
+664 SPAS